1 MRNQRKNGRPNAAVR
16 LAGLFLVLFC
26 VAAVLI
32 PAKTLFTGNGFFA
45 DYIHFTESKK
55 MYIEIAIL
63 AVLIFGGLAFLKRGR
78 SRLRWL
84 AAIVLVFAWIHV
96 VFLPMVVSAAYLISL
111 LAIGR
116 FLRKQV
122 FFRGRIWEINEKW
135 RARRKWEKEEE
146 QKHWKR
152 QNYQNHQNHQDQDG
166 EASDWTEYFAVYVDF
181 LFGASFAIVVY
192 CLLSVFGIGKITWMR
207 LIVYALGAAALGFD
221 FSSISRLCIMGWQ
234 KLSWMLDGRDKVSV
248 HVIETEGLASS
259 GTSQEIPLRARC
271 AWTLAAGWCVLM
283 ILIQVGRLNIALDI
297 DTLWYGVRSQYI
309 VAGGTGLYEN
319 PGLVGMVYV
328 YSKGFEVL
336 TLPLCDLASHSYLTF
351 FNLWLSVLGIGAMV
365 WNAGLLTL
373 RQTRRAESRKPQELK
388 EKKALGSG
396 VLPGIMAAV
405 LTVSVPGIMNM
416 ALTAKAD
423 LITWLLQLIMLGC
436 FFQYIHVYESQ
447 KKWAE
452 DQTQTGGQ
460 NRQAGIR
467 KKGRQEVCRER
478 NVSDS
483 WMLLSGAAG
492 SYLLSLTMKP
502 TSLIFSTAVFGMMGL
517 YLLWFWFHEREAAA
531 DLFRRMARLIGSLC
545 LPSAALAGIWA
556 RTMKITGMPVTS
568 VFTSIFALFGFK
580 MKYPFAIS
588 ELPQNY
594 QEESNLHVLVR
605 RLWQMLM
612 QPQGEDM
619 GHVILAWGTSL
630 MAVLIVLLVL
640 YVILSGLEKYS
651 RMHGSQEGQ
660 MAIQECQNG
669 NAAQVIFF
677 PFVAV
682 SLISLTMLY
691 QIDGNYF
698 MLLYSMLILGACRAM
713 AYFKKIGFAPTVSKC
728 LAPLLGFNLVI
739 MASSSWA
746 WTAGFS
752 EIHLINKGRVNH
764 RAQEQ
769 VRMEEKGNTQIWQEV
784 AQNPENRVI
793 AFGTHPFC
801 LQFPCNVEC
810 YKDITSPWGNV
821 ELVNSPEA
829 FETYMAYAKTDYV
842 YAEAGYLGPGSWE
855 WSLDLLR
862 DLIRRGSLTDLF
874 FENGNMLAR
883 VSDTALPEEEAQKNL
898 ELFEREYLFYVP
910 EAQ

>member
-1 MRNQRKNGRPNAAVR
+1 MQNQRQNGRPDAAVR
-16 LAGLFLVLFC
+16 MAGLFLVLFC

-45 DYIHFTESKK
+45 DYIHFTESKR
-55 MYIEIAIL
+55 MYVEIAIL
-63 AVLIFGGLAFLKRGR
+63 AVLIFGGLALLKRGR
-78 SRLRWL
+78 SRMYWL
-84 AAIVLVFAWIHV
+84 TAVVLVFSWIHV
-96 VFLPMVVSAAYLISL
+96 VFLPMVVSAVYLISL

-116 FLRKQV
+116 FLRKLV
-122 FFRGRIWEINEKW
+122 FFRGTVWE
-135 RARRKWEKEEE
+135 RP
-146 QKHWKR
+146 
-152 QNYQNHQNHQDQDG
+152 
-166 EASDWTEYFAVYVDF
+166 YFSFYMDF

-192 CLLSVFGIGKITWMR
+192 CLLSALGVGKIAWMR
-207 LIVYALGAAALGFD
+207 LSVYALGVAALGFD
-221 FSSISRLCIMGWQ
+221 FSSISCQCIMGWQ
-234 KLSWMLDGRDKVSV
+234 TLSWMLDGRDKVSV
-248 HVIETEGLASS
+248 HVIEAGKQALLFTGRHFWNRKCRNKPAGSGASR
-259 GTSQEIPLRARC
+259 EIPRRVRR

-283 ILIQVGRLNIALDI
+283 FLIQVGRLNIALDF

-351 FNLWLSVLGIGAMV
+351 FNLWLAVLGIGAMV
-365 WNAGLLTL
+365 WNAVLLTG
-373 RQTRRAESRKPQELK
+373 ERKQET
-388 EKKALGSG
+388 EKKLTYHS

-405 LTVSVPGIMNM
+405 LSISVPGIMNM

-436 FFQYIHVYESQ
+436 FFQYIHVYENH
-447 KKWAE
+447 W
-452 DQTQTGGQ
+452 
-460 NRQAGIR
+460 IF
-467 KKGRQEVCRER
+467 
-478 NVSDS
+478 
-483 WMLLSGAAG
+483 LSGAAG
-492 SYLLSLTMKP
+492 SYFLSLTMKP
-502 TSLIFSTAVFGMMGL
+502 TSLVFSTAVFGMMGL
-517 YLLWFWFHEREAAA
+517 YLLWFWFHERGAAA
-531 DLFRRMARLIGSLC
+531 DLFHHLVRLIGSLC
-545 LPSAALAGIWA
+545 LPFGALAGIWA

-568 VFTSIFALFGFK
+568 VFTSIFAWFGFK
-580 MKYPFAIS
+580 MKYPFATS

-594 QEESNLHVLVR
+594 QEESTLHVLAR
-605 RLWQMLM
+605 RIWQMMM

-630 MAVLIVLLVL
+630 MAVLIVMLVL
-640 YVILSGLEKYS
+640 YGIFSKKGDEQS
-651 RMHGSQEGQ
+651 H
-660 MAIQECQNG
+660 IW
-669 NAAQVIFF
+669 NAALVIFF
-677 PFVAV
+677 PFVIV
-682 SLISLTMLY
+682 SLISLSMLY

-713 AYFKKIGFAPTVSKC
+713 VYFKKIGFYPLASKC
-728 LAPLLGFNLVI
+728 LAPLLVLNLIVTAI
-739 MASSSWA
+739 SSWA

-752 EIHLINKGRVNH
+752 EIHLLNKGRVNH

-769 VRMEEKGNTQIWQEV
+769 ARMEEKGNTLIWQEV
-784 AQNPENRVI
+784 SQDPENRVI
-793 AFGTHPFC
+793 AFGTHPYC
-801 LQFPCNVEC
+801 LQFPCNVES

-842 YAEAGYLGPGSWE
+842 YAEAGYLGSGSWE

-862 DLIRRGSLTDLF
+862 EQIRRGSLTDLF

-883 VSDTALPEEEAQKNL
+883 VSDTAVPEEEAQNNL
-898 ELFEREYLFYVP
+898 EMFEQEYLFYDA

>member
-1 MRNQRKNGRPNAAVR
+1 MQNQRQNGRPDAAVR
-16 LAGLFLVLFC
+16 MAGLFLVLFC

-45 DYIHFTESKK
+45 DYIHFTESKR
-55 MYIEIAIL
+55 MYVEIAIL
-63 AVLIFGGLAFLKRGR
+63 AVLIFGGLALLKRGR
-78 SRLRWL
+78 SRMYWL
-84 AAIVLVFAWIHV
+84 TAVVLVFSWIHV
-96 VFLPMVVSAAYLISL
+96 VFLPMVVSAMYLISL

-116 FLRKQV
+116 FLRKRV
-122 FFRGRIWEINEKW
+122 FFRGTVWE
-135 RARRKWEKEEE
+135 RP
-146 QKHWKR
+146 
-152 QNYQNHQNHQDQDG
+152 
-166 EASDWTEYFAVYVDF
+166 YFSFYMDF

-192 CLLSVFGIGKITWMR
+192 CLLSALGVGKIAWMR
-207 LIVYALGAAALGFD
+207 LSVYALGVAALGFD
-221 FSSISRLCIMGWQ
+221 FSSISCQCIRGWQ
-234 KLSWMLDGRDKVSV
+234 TLSWMLDGRDKVSV
-248 HVIETEGLASS
+248 QAGS
-259 GTSQEIPLRARC
+259 GGSREIPRRVRR

-283 ILIQVGRLNIALDI
+283 FLIQVGRLNIALDF

-351 FNLWLSVLGIGAMV
+351 FNLWLAVLGIGAMV
-365 WNAGLLTL
+365 WNAVLLTGN
-373 RQTRRAESRKPQELK
+373 RKQETESREAGT
-388 EKKALGSG
+388 EKKLTYHS
-396 VLPGIMAAV
+396 VLPGIMAAI

-436 FFQYIHVYESQ
+436 FFQYIHVYENH
-447 KKWAE
+447 W
-452 DQTQTGGQ
+452 
-460 NRQAGIR
+460 IF
-467 KKGRQEVCRER
+467 
-478 NVSDS
+478 
-483 WMLLSGAAG
+483 LSGAAG
-492 SYLLSLTMKP
+492 SYFLSLTMKP
-502 TSLIFSTAVFGMMGL
+502 TSLVFSTAVFGMMGL
-517 YLLWFWFHEREAAA
+517 YLLWFWFHERGAAA
-531 DLFRRMARLIGSLC
+531 DLFHHMVRLIGSLC
-545 LPSAALAGIWA
+545 LPFGALAGIWA

-580 MKYPFAIS
+580 MKYPFATS

-594 QEESNLHVLVR
+594 QEESTLHVLAR
-605 RLWQMLM
+605 RIWQMLM

-630 MAVLIVLLVL
+630 MAVLIVMLVL
-640 YVILSGLEKYS
+640 YGIFSKKGDEQS
-651 RMHGSQEGQ
+651 H
-660 MAIQECQNG
+660 IW
-669 NAAQVIFF
+669 NAALVIFF
-677 PFVAV
+677 PFVIV
-682 SLISLTMLY
+682 SLISLSMLY

-713 AYFKKIGFAPTVSKC
+713 VYFKKIGFYPLASKC
-728 LAPLLGFNLVI
+728 LAPLLVLNLIVTAI
-739 MASSSWA
+739 SSWA

-752 EIHLINKGRVNH
+752 EIHLLNKGRVNH

-769 VRMEEKGNTQIWQEV
+769 ARMEEKGNTLIWQEV
-784 AQNPENRVI
+784 SQDPENRVI
-793 AFGTHPFC
+793 AFGTHPYC
-801 LQFPCNVEC
+801 LQFPCNVES

-862 DLIRRGSLTDLF
+862 ELIRRGSLTDLF

-883 VSDTALPEEEAQKNL
+883 VSDTAVPEEEAQNNL
-898 ELFEREYLFYVP
+898 ELFEQEYLFYDA

>member
-1 MRNQRKNGRPNAAVR
+1 MQNQRQNGRPDAAVR
-16 LAGLFLVLFC
+16 MAGLFLVLFC
-26 VAAVLI
+26 VAAILI

-45 DYIHFTESKK
+45 DYIHFTESKR
-55 MYIEIAIL
+55 MYVEIAIL
-63 AVLIFGGLAFLKRGR
+63 AVLIFGGLALLKRGR
-78 SRLRWL
+78 SRMCWL
-84 AAIVLVFAWIHV
+84 TAVVLVFSWIHV
-96 VFLPMVVSAAYLISL
+96 VFLPMVVSAVYLISL

-116 FLRKQV
+116 FLRKRV
-122 FFRGRIWEINEKW
+122 FFRGTVWE
-135 RARRKWEKEEE
+135 RP
-146 QKHWKR
+146 
-152 QNYQNHQNHQDQDG
+152 
-166 EASDWTEYFAVYVDF
+166 YFSFYMDF

-192 CLLSVFGIGKITWMR
+192 CLLSALGVGKIAWMR
-207 LIVYALGAAALGFD
+207 LSVYALGVAALGFD
-221 FSSISRLCIMGWQ
+221 FSSISCQCIRGWQ
-234 KLSWMLDGRDKVSV
+234 TLSWMLDG
-248 HVIETEGLASS
+248 S
-259 GTSQEIPLRARC
+259 GGSREIPRRVRR

-283 ILIQVGRLNIALDI
+283 FLIQVGRLNIALDF

-351 FNLWLSVLGIGAMV
+351 FNLWLAVLGIGAMV
-365 WNAGLLTL
+365 WNAVLLTGE
-373 RQTRRAESRKPQELK
+373 RKQETESREAGI
-388 EKKALGSG
+388 EKKLTYRS

-405 LTVSVPGIMNM
+405 LSISVPGIMNM

-436 FFQYIHVYESQ
+436 FFQYIHVYENH
-447 KKWAE
+447 W
-452 DQTQTGGQ
+452 
-460 NRQAGIR
+460 IF
-467 KKGRQEVCRER
+467 
-478 NVSDS
+478 
-483 WMLLSGAAG
+483 LSGAAG
-492 SYLLSLTMKP
+492 SYFLSLTMKP
-502 TSLIFSTAVFGMMGL
+502 TSLVFSTAVFGMMGL
-517 YLLWFWFHEREAAA
+517 YLLWFWFHERGAAA
-531 DLFRRMARLIGSLC
+531 DLFHHLVRLIGSLC
-545 LPSAALAGIWA
+545 LPFGALAGIWA

-568 VFTSIFALFGFK
+568 VFTSIFAWFGFK
-580 MKYPFAIS
+580 MKYPFATS

-594 QEESNLHVLVR
+594 QEESTLHVLAR
-605 RLWQMLM
+605 RIWQMLM

-630 MAVLIVLLVL
+630 MAVLIVMLVL
-640 YVILSGLEKYS
+640 YGILSKKGDEQS
-651 RMHGSQEGQ
+651 H
-660 MAIQECQNG
+660 IW
-669 NAAQVIFF
+669 NAALVIFF
-677 PFVAV
+677 PFVIV
-682 SLISLTMLY
+682 SLISLSMLY

-713 AYFKKIGFAPTVSKC
+713 VYFKKIGFYPVASKC
-728 LAPLLGFNLVI
+728 LAPLLVLNLIVTAI
-739 MASSSWA
+739 SSWA

-752 EIHLINKGRVNH
+752 EIHLLNKGRVNH

-769 VRMEEKGNTQIWQEV
+769 ARMEEKGNTLIWQEV
-784 AQNPENRVI
+784 SQDPENRVI
-793 AFGTHPFC
+793 AFGTHPYC
-801 LQFPCNVEC
+801 LQFPCNVES

-862 DLIRRGSLTDLF
+862 ELIHSGSLTDLF

-883 VSDTALPEEEAQKNL
+883 VSDTAVPEEEAQNNL
-898 ELFEREYLFYVP
+898 EMFEREYLFYDA

>member
-1 MRNQRKNGRPNAAVR
+1 MQNQRQNGRPDAAVR
-16 LAGLFLVLFC
+16 MAGLFLVLFC

-45 DYIHFTESKK
+45 DYIHFTESKR
-55 MYIEIAIL
+55 MYVEIAIL
-63 AVLIFGGLAFLKRGR
+63 AVLIFGGLALLKRGR
-78 SRLRWL
+78 SRMYWL
-84 AAIVLVFAWIHV
+84 TAVVLVFSWIHV
-96 VFLPMVVSAAYLISL
+96 VFLPMVVSAMYLISL

-116 FLRKQV
+116 FLRKRV
-122 FFRGRIWEINEKW
+122 FFRGTVWE
-135 RARRKWEKEEE
+135 RP
-146 QKHWKR
+146 
-152 QNYQNHQNHQDQDG
+152 
-166 EASDWTEYFAVYVDF
+166 YFSFYMDF

-192 CLLSVFGIGKITWMR
+192 CLLSALGVGKIAWMR
-207 LIVYALGAAALGFD
+207 LIVYALGVAALGFD
-221 FSSISRLCIMGWQ
+221 FSSISCQCIMGWQ
-234 KLSWMLDGRDKVSV
+234 TLSWMLDGRDKVSV
-248 HVIETEGLASS
+248 HVIEAGKQALLFTGRHFWNRKCRNKPAGS
-259 GTSQEIPLRARC
+259 GVSREIPRRVRR

-283 ILIQVGRLNIALDI
+283 FLIQVGRLNIALDF

-351 FNLWLSVLGIGAMV
+351 FNLWLAVLGIGAMV
-365 WNAGLLTL
+365 WNAVLLTGN
-373 RQTRRAESRKPQELK
+373 RKQET
-388 EKKALGSG
+388 EKKLTYHS

-436 FFQYIHVYESQ
+436 FFQYIHVYENH
-447 KKWAE
+447 W
-452 DQTQTGGQ
+452 
-460 NRQAGIR
+460 IF
-467 KKGRQEVCRER
+467 
-478 NVSDS
+478 
-483 WMLLSGAAG
+483 LSGAAG
-492 SYLLSLTMKP
+492 SYFLSLTMKP
-502 TSLIFSTAVFGMMGL
+502 TSLVFSTAVFGMMGL
-517 YLLWFWFHEREAAA
+517 YLLWFWFHERGAAA
-531 DLFRRMARLIGSLC
+531 DLFHHMVRLIGSLC
-545 LPSAALAGIWA
+545 LPFGALAGIWA

-580 MKYPFAIS
+580 MKYPFATS

-594 QEESNLHVLVR
+594 QEESTLHVLAR
-605 RLWQMLM
+605 RIWQMLM

-630 MAVLIVLLVL
+630 MAVLIVMLVL
-640 YVILSGLEKYS
+640 YGILSKKGDEQS
-651 RMHGSQEGQ
+651 H
-660 MAIQECQNG
+660 IW
-669 NAAQVIFF
+669 NAALVIFF
-677 PFVAV
+677 PFVIV
-682 SLISLTMLY
+682 SLISLSMLY

-713 AYFKKIGFAPTVSKC
+713 VYFKKIGFYPLASKC
-728 LAPLLGFNLVI
+728 LAPLLVLNLIVTAI
-739 MASSSWA
+739 SSWA

-752 EIHLINKGRVNH
+752 EIHLLNKGRVNH

-769 VRMEEKGNTQIWQEV
+769 ARMEEKGNTLIWQEV
-784 AQNPENRVI
+784 SQDPENRVI
-793 AFGTHPFC
+793 AFGTHPYC
-801 LQFPCNVEC
+801 LQFPCNVES

-829 FETYMAYAKTDYV
+829 FETYMEYAKTDYV

-862 DLIRRGSLTDLF
+862 EQIRRGSLTDLF

-883 VSDTALPEEEAQKNL
+883 VSDTAVPEEEAQNNL
-898 ELFEREYLFYVP
+898 EMFEQEYLFYDA

>member
-1 MRNQRKNGRPNAAVR
+1 MQNQRQNGRPDAAVR
-16 LAGLFLVLFC
+16 MAGLFLVLFC

-45 DYIHFTESKK
+45 DYIHFTESKR
-55 MYIEIAIL
+55 MYVEIAIL
-63 AVLIFGGLAFLKRGR
+63 AVLIFGGLALLKRGR
-78 SRLRWL
+78 SRMYWL
-84 AAIVLVFAWIHV
+84 TAVVLVFSWIHV
-96 VFLPMVVSAAYLISL
+96 VFLPMVVSAVYLISL

-116 FLRKQV
+116 FLRKRV
-122 FFRGRIWEINEKW
+122 FFRETVWE
-135 RARRKWEKEEE
+135 RP
-146 QKHWKR
+146 
-152 QNYQNHQNHQDQDG
+152 
-166 EASDWTEYFAVYVDF
+166 YFSFYMDF

-192 CLLSVFGIGKITWMR
+192 CLLSALGVGKIAWMR
-207 LIVYALGAAALGFD
+207 LSVYALGVAALGFD
-221 FSSISRLCIMGWQ
+221 FSSISCQCIMGWQ
-234 KLSWMLDGRDKVSV
+234 TLSWMLDGRDKVSV
-248 HVIETEGLASS
+248 HVIEAGKQALLFTGRHFWNRKCRNKPAGSGASR
-259 GTSQEIPLRARC
+259 EIPRRVRR
-271 AWTLAAGWCVLM
+271 AWTLAAGWCALM
-283 ILIQVGRLNIALDI
+283 FLIQVGRLNIALDF

-351 FNLWLSVLGIGAMV
+351 FNLWLAVLGIGAMV
-365 WNAGLLTL
+365 WNAVLLTGN
-373 RQTRRAESRKPQELK
+373 RKQET
-388 EKKALGSG
+388 EKKLTYHS

-436 FFQYIHVYESQ
+436 FFQYIHVYENH
-447 KKWAE
+447 W
-452 DQTQTGGQ
+452 
-460 NRQAGIR
+460 IF
-467 KKGRQEVCRER
+467 
-478 NVSDS
+478 
-483 WMLLSGAAG
+483 LSGAAG
-492 SYLLSLTMKP
+492 SYFLSLTMKP
-502 TSLIFSTAVFGMMGL
+502 TSLVFSTAVFGMMGL
-517 YLLWFWFHEREAAA
+517 YLLWFWFHERGVAA
-531 DLFRRMARLIGSLC
+531 DLFHHMVRLIVSLC
-545 LPSAALAGIWA
+545 LPFGALAGIWA

-568 VFTSIFALFGFK
+568 VFTSIFAWFGFK
-580 MKYPFAIS
+580 MKYPFATS

-594 QEESNLHVLVR
+594 QEESTLHVLAR
-605 RLWQMLM
+605 RIWQMLM

-630 MAVLIVLLVL
+630 MAVLIVMLVL
-640 YVILSGLEKYS
+640 YGIFSKKGDEQS
-651 RMHGSQEGQ
+651 H
-660 MAIQECQNG
+660 IW
-669 NAAQVIFF
+669 NAALVIFF
-677 PFVAV
+677 PFVLV
-682 SLISLTMLY
+682 SLISLSMLY

-713 AYFKKIGFAPTVSKC
+713 VYFKKIGFYPLASKC
-728 LAPLLGFNLVI
+728 LAPLLVLNLIVTAI
-739 MASSSWA
+739 SSWA

-752 EIHLINKGRVNH
+752 EIHLLNKGRVNH

-769 VRMEEKGNTQIWQEV
+769 ARMEEKGNTLIWQEV
-784 AQNPENRVI
+784 SQDPENRVI
-793 AFGTHPFC
+793 AFGTHPYC
-801 LQFPCNVEC
+801 LQFPCNVES

-862 DLIRRGSLTDLF
+862 EQIRRGSLTDLF

-883 VSDTALPEEEAQKNL
+883 VSDTAVPEEEAQNNL
-898 ELFEREYLFYVP
+898 EMFEREYLFYDA

>member
-1 MRNQRKNGRPNAAVR
+1 MQNQRKNGRPNAAVR
-16 LAGLFLVLFC
+16 LAGLFMVLFC

-32 PAKTLFTGNGFFA
+32 PAKTLFTGDGFFA

-63 AVLIFGGLAFLKRGR
+63 AVLIFGGLALLKRGC
-78 SRLRWL
+78 SRLCWL
-84 AAIVLVFAWIHV
+84 TAVVLVFAWIHV

-122 FFRGRIWEINEKW
+122 FFRGRIWETNEKW
-135 RARRKWEKEEE
+135 QSRRKREKEEE
-146 QKHWKR
+146 QEHWKR
-152 QNYQNHQNHQDQDG
+152 QNYQNHQEQNG
-166 EASDWTEYFAVYVDF
+166 EAGDWTKYFAFYVDF

-192 CLLSVFGIGKITWMR
+192 CLLSAFGIGKIAWMR
-207 LIVYALGAAALGFD
+207 LIVYALGAVALGFD

-248 HVIETEGLASS
+248 HVIETEGVAGS
-259 GTSQEIPLRARC
+259 GTSQEIPRRVRR
-271 AWTLAAGWCVLM
+271 AWTLTAGWCVLM

-351 FNLWLSVLGIGAMV
+351 FNLWLAVLGIGAMV
-365 WNAGLLTL
+365 WNAGLLTPG
-373 RQTRRAESRKPQELK
+373 QTRRVEVRKLQELK

-405 LTVSVPGIMNM
+405 LTISVPGIMNM

-436 FFQYIHVYESQ
+436 FFQYIHVYERQ

-452 DQTQTGGQ
+452 NRIQTGGQ
-460 NRQAGIR
+460 KRQPGIR
-467 KKGRQEVCRER
+467 RKRQPEVCRER
-478 NVSDS
+478 NVSDG
-483 WMLLSGAAG
+483 WMFLSGAAG

-502 TSLIFSTAVFGMMGL
+502 TSLVFSTAVFGMMGL
-517 YLLWFWFHEREAAA
+517 YLLWFWFHEHSAAA
-531 DLFRRMARLIGSLC
+531 DLFRSMVRLIGSLC
-545 LPSAALAGIWA
+545 LPFAALVGIWA

-568 VFTSIFALFGFK
+568 VFTSIFALFGFQ
-580 MKYPFAIS
+580 MKYPFATS

-594 QEESNLHVLVR
+594 QEESTIHVLAR

-640 YVILSGLEKYS
+640 YVILSGLEKHSKEEKS
-651 RMHGSQEGQ
+651 R
-660 MAIQECQNG
+660 IWT
-669 NAAQVIFF
+669 AAQVIFF
-677 PFVAV
+677 PFVIV

-698 MLLYSMLILGACRAM
+698 ILLYSMLILGACRAM
-713 AYFKKIGFAPTVSKC
+713 AYFKKIGFAQVVSKC
-728 LAPLLGFNLVI
+728 LAPLLVLNLVI
-739 MASSSWA
+739 MAISSWA

-769 VRMEEKGNTQIWQEV
+769 MRMEEKGNTQIWQEV

-801 LQFPCNVEC
+801 LQFPCNVES

-862 DLIRRGSLTDLF
+862 DLIRRGSLTALF

-883 VSDTALPEEEAQKNL
+883 VSDTAVPEEEAQKNL
-898 ELFEREYLFYVP
+898 EMFEQEYLFYDS

>member
-1 MRNQRKNGRPNAAVR
+1 MQNQRQNGRPDAAVR
-16 LAGLFLVLFC
+16 MAGLFLVLFC
-26 VAAVLI
+26 VAVLI

-45 DYIHFTESKK
+45 DYIHFTESKR
-55 MYIEIAIL
+55 MYVEIAIL

-78 SRLRWL
+78 SRMYWL
-84 AAIVLVFAWIHV
+84 TAVVLVFSWIHV
-96 VFLPMVVSAAYLISL
+96 VFLPMVVSAVYLISL

-116 FLRKQV
+116 FLRKRV
-122 FFRGRIWEINEKW
+122 FFRGTVWE
-135 RARRKWEKEEE
+135 RP
-146 QKHWKR
+146 
-152 QNYQNHQNHQDQDG
+152 
-166 EASDWTEYFAVYVDF
+166 YFSFYMDF

-192 CLLSVFGIGKITWMR
+192 CLLSALGVGKIAWMR
-207 LIVYALGAAALGFD
+207 LSVYALGVAALGFD
-221 FSSISRLCIMGWQ
+221 FSSISCQCIMGWQ
-234 KLSWMLDGRDKVSV
+234 TLSWMLDGRDKVSV
-248 HVIETEGLASS
+248 HVIEAGKQALLFTGRHFWNRKCRNKPAGSGASR
-259 GTSQEIPLRARC
+259 EIPRRVRR

-283 ILIQVGRLNIALDI
+283 FLIQVGRLNIALDF

-351 FNLWLSVLGIGAMV
+351 FNLWLAVLGIGAMV
-365 WNAGLLTL
+365 WNAVLLTGN
-373 RQTRRAESRKPQELK
+373 RKQET
-388 EKKALGSG
+388 EKKLTYHS

-436 FFQYIHVYESQ
+436 FFQYIHVYENH
-447 KKWAE
+447 W
-452 DQTQTGGQ
+452 
-460 NRQAGIR
+460 IF
-467 KKGRQEVCRER
+467 
-478 NVSDS
+478 
-483 WMLLSGAAG
+483 LSGAAG
-492 SYLLSLTMKP
+492 SYFLSLTMKP
-502 TSLIFSTAVFGMMGL
+502 TSLVFSTAVFGMMGL
-517 YLLWFWFHEREAAA
+517 YLLWFWFHERGAAA
-531 DLFRRMARLIGSLC
+531 DLFHHLVRLIVSLC
-545 LPSAALAGIWA
+545 LPFGALAGIWA

-568 VFTSIFALFGFK
+568 VFTSIFAWFGFK
-580 MKYPFAIS
+580 MKYPFATS

-594 QEESNLHVLVR
+594 QEESTLHVLAR
-605 RLWQMLM
+605 RIWQMLM

-630 MAVLIVLLVL
+630 MAVLIVMLVL
-640 YVILSGLEKYS
+640 YGIFSKKGDEQS
-651 RMHGSQEGQ
+651 H
-660 MAIQECQNG
+660 IW
-669 NAAQVIFF
+669 NAALVIFF
-677 PFVAV
+677 PFVIV
-682 SLISLTMLY
+682 SLISLSMLY

-713 AYFKKIGFAPTVSKC
+713 VYFKKIGFYPLASKC
-728 LAPLLGFNLVI
+728 LAPLLVLNLIVTAI
-739 MASSSWA
+739 SSWA

-752 EIHLINKGRVNH
+752 EIHLLNKGRVNH

-769 VRMEEKGNTQIWQEV
+769 ARMEEKGNTLIWQEV
-784 AQNPENRVI
+784 SQDPENRVI
-793 AFGTHPFC
+793 AFGTHPYC
-801 LQFPCNVEC
+801 LQFPCNVES

-862 DLIRRGSLTDLF
+862 EQIRRGSLTDLF

-883 VSDTALPEEEAQKNL
+883 VSDTAVPEEEAQNNL
-898 ELFEREYLFYVP
+898 EMFEQEYLFYDA

>member
-1 MRNQRKNGRPNAAVR
+1 MQNQRQNGRPNAAVR
-16 LAGLFLVLFC
+16 MAGLFLVLFC

-45 DYIHFTESKK
+45 DYIHFTESKR
-55 MYIEIAIL
+55 MYVEIAIL
-63 AVLIFGGLAFLKRGR
+63 AVLIFGGLALLKRGR
-78 SRLRWL
+78 SRMYWL
-84 AAIVLVFAWIHV
+84 LAVVLVFSWIHV
-96 VFLPMVVSAAYLISL
+96 VFLPMVVSAAYMLSL

-122 FFRGRIWEINEKW
+122 FFRETIWE
-135 RARRKWEKEEE
+135 RP
-146 QKHWKR
+146 
-152 QNYQNHQNHQDQDG
+152 
-166 EASDWTEYFAVYVDF
+166 YFSFYMDF
-181 LFGASFAIVVY
+181 LFGVSFAIVVY
-192 CLLSVFGIGKITWMR
+192 CILSALGVGKIAWMR
-207 LIVYALGAAALGFD
+207 LSVYALGVVALGFD
-221 FSSISRLCIMGWQ
+221 FSSISCQCIRGWQ
-234 KLSWMLDGRDKVSV
+234 TLSWMLDG
-248 HVIETEGLASS
+248 S
-259 GTSQEIPLRARC
+259 GGSREIPRRVRR

-283 ILIQVGRLNIALDI
+283 FLIQVGRLNIALDF

-351 FNLWLSVLGIGAMV
+351 FNLWLAVLGIGAMV
-365 WNAGLLTL
+365 WNAVLLTGN
-373 RQTRRAESRKPQELK
+373 RKQET
-388 EKKALGSG
+388 EKKLTYHS

-436 FFQYIHVYESQ
+436 FFQYIHVYENH
-447 KKWAE
+447 W
-452 DQTQTGGQ
+452 
-460 NRQAGIR
+460 IF
-467 KKGRQEVCRER
+467 
-478 NVSDS
+478 
-483 WMLLSGAAG
+483 LSGAAG
-492 SYLLSLTMKP
+492 SYFLTLTMKP
-502 TSLIFSTAVFGMMGL
+502 TSLVFSTAVFGMMGL
-517 YLLWFWFHEREAAA
+517 YLLWFWFHERVAAA
-531 DLFRRMARLIGSLC
+531 DLFHHMVRLIGSLC
-545 LPSAALAGIWA
+545 LPFGALVGIWA

-580 MKYPFAIS
+580 MKYPFATS

-594 QEESNLHVLVR
+594 QEESTLHVLAR
-605 RLWQMLM
+605 RIWQMLM

-630 MAVLIVLLVL
+630 MAVLIVMLVL
-640 YVILSGLEKYS
+640 YGIFSKKGDEQS
-651 RMHGSQEGQ
+651 H
-660 MAIQECQNG
+660 IW
-669 NAAQVIFF
+669 NAALVIFF
-677 PFVAV
+677 PFVIV
-682 SLISLTMLY
+682 SLISLSMLY

-713 AYFKKIGFAPTVSKC
+713 VYFKKIGFYPLASKC
-728 LAPLLGFNLVI
+728 LTPLLVLNLIVTAI
-739 MASSSWA
+739 SSWA

-752 EIHLINKGRVNH
+752 EIHLLNKGRVNH

-769 VRMEEKGNTQIWQEV
+769 ARMEEKGNTLIWQEV
-784 AQNPENRVI
+784 SQDPENRVI
-793 AFGTHPFC
+793 AFGTHPYC
-801 LQFPCNVEC
+801 LQFPCNVES

-862 DLIRRGSLTDLF
+862 ELIRRGSLTDLF

-883 VSDTALPEEEAQKNL
+883 VSDTAVPEEEAQNNL
-898 ELFEREYLFYVP
+898 EMFEREYLFYDA

>member
-1 MRNQRKNGRPNAAVR
+1 MQNQRKNGRPDAAVR
-16 LAGLFLVLFC
+16 MAGLFLVLFC

-45 DYIHFTESKK
+45 DYIHFTESKR
-55 MYIEIAIL
+55 MYVEIAIL
-63 AVLIFGGLAFLKRGR
+63 AVLIFGGLALLKRGR
-78 SRLRWL
+78 SRMYWL
-84 AAIVLVFAWIHV
+84 TAVALVFSWIHV
-96 VFLPMVVSAAYLISL
+96 VFLPMVVSAVYLISL

-116 FLRKQV
+116 FLRKRV
-122 FFRGRIWEINEKW
+122 FFRGTVWE
-135 RARRKWEKEEE
+135 
-146 QKHWKR
+146 QP
-152 QNYQNHQNHQDQDG
+152 
-166 EASDWTEYFAVYVDF
+166 YFSFYMDF

-192 CLLSVFGIGKITWMR
+192 CLLSALGVGKIAWMR
-207 LIVYALGAAALGFD
+207 LSVYALGVAALGFD
-221 FSSISRLCIMGWQ
+221 FSSISCQCIMGWQ
-234 KLSWMLDGRDKVSV
+234 TLSWMLDGSGVSR
-248 HVIETEGLASS
+248 
-259 GTSQEIPLRARC
+259 EIPRRVRR
-271 AWTLAAGWCVLM
+271 AWTLAAGWCALM
-283 ILIQVGRLNIALDI
+283 FLIQVGRLNIALDF

-351 FNLWLSVLGIGAMV
+351 FNLWLAVLGIGAMV
-365 WNAGLLTL
+365 WNAVLLTGN
-373 RQTRRAESRKPQELK
+373 RKQET
-388 EKKALGSG
+388 EKKLTYHS

-405 LTVSVPGIMNM
+405 LTISVPGIMNM

-436 FFQYIHVYESQ
+436 FFQYIHVYENH
-447 KKWAE
+447 W
-452 DQTQTGGQ
+452 
-460 NRQAGIR
+460 IF
-467 KKGRQEVCRER
+467 
-478 NVSDS
+478 
-483 WMLLSGAAG
+483 LSGAAG
-492 SYLLSLTMKP
+492 SYFLSLTMKP
-502 TSLIFSTAVFGMMGL
+502 TSLVFSTAVFGMMGL
-517 YLLWFWFHEREAAA
+517 YLLWFWFHERGAAA
-531 DLFRRMARLIGSLC
+531 DLFHHLVRLIGSLC
-545 LPSAALAGIWA
+545 LPFGALAGIWA

-568 VFTSIFALFGFK
+568 VFTSIFAWFGFK
-580 MKYPFAIS
+580 MKYPFATS

-594 QEESNLHVLVR
+594 QEESTLHVLAR
-605 RLWQMLM
+605 RIWQMLM

-630 MAVLIVLLVL
+630 MAVLIVMLVL
-640 YVILSGLEKYS
+640 YGILSKKGDEQS
-651 RMHGSQEGQ
+651 H
-660 MAIQECQNG
+660 IW
-669 NAAQVIFF
+669 NAALVIFF
-677 PFVAV
+677 PFVIV
-682 SLISLTMLY
+682 SLISLSMLY

-713 AYFKKIGFAPTVSKC
+713 VYFKKIGFYPLASKC
-728 LAPLLGFNLVI
+728 LAPLLVLNLIVTAI
-739 MASSSWA
+739 SSWA

-752 EIHLINKGRVNH
+752 EIHLLNKGRVNH

-769 VRMEEKGNTQIWQEV
+769 ARMEEKGNTLIWQEV
-784 AQNPENRVI
+784 SQDPENRVI
-793 AFGTHPFC
+793 AFGTHPYC
-801 LQFPCNVEC
+801 LQFPCNVES

-862 DLIRRGSLTDLF
+862 ELIRRGSLTDLF

-883 VSDTALPEEEAQKNL
+883 VSDTAVPEEEAQNNL
-898 ELFEREYLFYVP
+898 EMFEREYLFYDA

>member
-1 MRNQRKNGRPNAAVR
+1 MQNQRQNGRPDAAVR
-16 LAGLFLVLFC
+16 MAGLFLVLFC

-45 DYIHFTESKK
+45 DYIHFTESKR
-55 MYIEIAIL
+55 MYVEIAIL
-63 AVLIFGGLAFLKRGR
+63 AVLIFGGLALLKRGR
-78 SRLRWL
+78 SRMYWL
-84 AAIVLVFAWIHV
+84 TAVVLVFSWIHV
-96 VFLPMVVSAAYLISL
+96 VFLPMVVSAMYLISL

-116 FLRKQV
+116 FLRKLV
-122 FFRGRIWEINEKW
+122 FFRGTVWE
-135 RARRKWEKEEE
+135 R
-146 QKHWKR
+146 
-152 QNYQNHQNHQDQDG
+152 
-166 EASDWTEYFAVYVDF
+166 SYFSFYMDF

-192 CLLSVFGIGKITWMR
+192 CLLSALGVGKIAWMR
-207 LIVYALGAAALGFD
+207 LSVYALGVAALGFD
-221 FSSISRLCIMGWQ
+221 FSSISCQCIMGWQ
-234 KLSWMLDGRDKVSV
+234 TLSWMLDGRDKVSV
-248 HVIETEGLASS
+248 HVIEAGKQALLFTGRHFWNRKCRNKPAGSGASR
-259 GTSQEIPLRARC
+259 EIPRRVRR

-283 ILIQVGRLNIALDI
+283 FLIQVGRLNIALDF

-336 TLPLCDLASHSYLTF
+336 TLPLCDLASHSYQTF
-351 FNLWLSVLGIGAMV
+351 FNLWLAVLGIGAMV
-365 WNAGLLTL
+365 WNAVLLTGN
-373 RQTRRAESRKPQELK
+373 RKQET
-388 EKKALGSG
+388 EKKLTYHS

-436 FFQYIHVYESQ
+436 FFQYIHVYENH
-447 KKWAE
+447 W
-452 DQTQTGGQ
+452 
-460 NRQAGIR
+460 IF
-467 KKGRQEVCRER
+467 
-478 NVSDS
+478 
-483 WMLLSGAAG
+483 LSGAAG
-492 SYLLSLTMKP
+492 SYFLSLTMKP
-502 TSLIFSTAVFGMMGL
+502 TSLVFSTAVFGMMGL
-517 YLLWFWFHEREAAA
+517 YLLWFWFHERGVAA
-531 DLFRRMARLIGSLC
+531 DLFHHLVRLIGSLC
-545 LPSAALAGIWA
+545 LPFGALVGIWA

-568 VFTSIFALFGFK
+568 VFTSIFAWFGFK
-580 MKYPFAIS
+580 MKYPFATS

-594 QEESNLHVLVR
+594 QEESTLHVLAR
-605 RLWQMLM
+605 RIWQMLM

-630 MAVLIVLLVL
+630 MAVLIVMLVL
-640 YVILSGLEKYS
+640 YGIFSKKGDEQS
-651 RMHGSQEGQ
+651 H
-660 MAIQECQNG
+660 IW
-669 NAAQVIFF
+669 NAALVIFF
-677 PFVAV
+677 PFVIV
-682 SLISLTMLY
+682 SLISLSMLY

-713 AYFKKIGFAPTVSKC
+713 VYFKKIGFYPLASKC
-728 LAPLLGFNLVI
+728 LAPLLVLNLIVTAI
-739 MASSSWA
+739 SSWA

-752 EIHLINKGRVNH
+752 EIHLLNKGRVNH

-769 VRMEEKGNTQIWQEV
+769 ARIEEKGNTLIWQEV
-784 AQNPENRVI
+784 SQDPENRVI
-793 AFGTHPFC
+793 AFGTHPYC
-801 LQFPCNVEC
+801 LQFPCNVES

-855 WSLDLLR
+855 WSLNLLR
-862 DLIRRGSLTDLF
+862 EQIRRGSLTDLF

-883 VSDTALPEEEAQKNL
+883 VSDTAVPEEEAQNNL
-898 ELFEREYLFYVP
+898 EMFEQEYLFYDA

>member
-1 MRNQRKNGRPNAAVR
+1 MQNQRQNGRPDAAVR
-16 LAGLFLVLFC
+16 MAGLFLVLFC

-45 DYIHFTESKK
+45 DYIHFTESKR
-55 MYIEIAIL
+55 MYVEIAIL

-78 SRLRWL
+78 SRMYWL
-84 AAIVLVFAWIHV
+84 TAVVLVFSWIHV
-96 VFLPMVVSAAYLISL
+96 VFLPMVVSAVYLISL

-116 FLRKQV
+116 FLRKRV
-122 FFRGRIWEINEKW
+122 FFRGTVWE
-135 RARRKWEKEEE
+135 RP
-146 QKHWKR
+146 
-152 QNYQNHQNHQDQDG
+152 
-166 EASDWTEYFAVYVDF
+166 YFSFYMDF

-192 CLLSVFGIGKITWMR
+192 CLLSALGVGKIAWMR
-207 LIVYALGAAALGFD
+207 LSVYALGVAALGFD
-221 FSSISRLCIMGWQ
+221 FSSISCQCIMGWQ
-234 KLSWMLDGRDKVSV
+234 TLSWMLDGRDKVSV
-248 HVIETEGLASS
+248 QVIEAGKQALLFTGRHFWNRKCRNKPAGSGASR
-259 GTSQEIPLRARC
+259 EIPRRVRR

-283 ILIQVGRLNIALDI
+283 FLIQVGRLNIALDF

-351 FNLWLSVLGIGAMV
+351 FNLWLAVLGIGAMV
-365 WNAGLLTL
+365 WNAVLLTGN
-373 RQTRRAESRKPQELK
+373 RKQET
-388 EKKALGSG
+388 EKKLTYHS

-436 FFQYIHVYESQ
+436 FFQYIHVYENH
-447 KKWAE
+447 W
-452 DQTQTGGQ
+452 
-460 NRQAGIR
+460 IF
-467 KKGRQEVCRER
+467 
-478 NVSDS
+478 
-483 WMLLSGAAG
+483 LSGAAG
-492 SYLLSLTMKP
+492 SYFLSLTMKP
-502 TSLIFSTAVFGMMGL
+502 TSLVFSTAVFGMMGL
-517 YLLWFWFHEREAAA
+517 YLLWFWFHERGAAA
-531 DLFRRMARLIGSLC
+531 DLFHHLVRLIVSLC
-545 LPSAALAGIWA
+545 LPFGALAGIWA

-568 VFTSIFALFGFK
+568 VFTSIFAWFGFK
-580 MKYPFAIS
+580 MKYPFATS

-594 QEESNLHVLVR
+594 QEESTLHVLAR
-605 RLWQMLM
+605 RIWQMLM

-630 MAVLIVLLVL
+630 MAVLIVMLVL
-640 YVILSGLEKYS
+640 YGIFSKKGDEQS
-651 RMHGSQEGQ
+651 H
-660 MAIQECQNG
+660 IW
-669 NAAQVIFF
+669 NAALVIFF
-677 PFVAV
+677 PFVIV
-682 SLISLTMLY
+682 SLISLSMLY

-713 AYFKKIGFAPTVSKC
+713 VYFKKIGFYPLASKC
-728 LAPLLGFNLVI
+728 LAPLLVLNLIVTAI
-739 MASSSWA
+739 SSWA

-752 EIHLINKGRVNH
+752 EIHLLNKGRVNH

-769 VRMEEKGNTQIWQEV
+769 ARMEEKGNTLIWQEV
-784 AQNPENRVI
+784 SQDPENRVI
-793 AFGTHPFC
+793 AFGTHPYC
-801 LQFPCNVEC
+801 LQFPCNVES

-862 DLIRRGSLTDLF
+862 EQIRRGSLTDLF

-883 VSDTALPEEEAQKNL
+883 VSDTAVPEEEAQNNL
-898 ELFEREYLFYVP
+898 EMFEQEYLFYDA

>member
-1 MRNQRKNGRPNAAVR
+1 MQNQRQKGRPDAAVR
-16 LAGLFLVLFC
+16 MAGLFLVLFC

-45 DYIHFTESKK
+45 DYIHFTESKR
-55 MYIEIAIL
+55 MYVEIAIL
-63 AVLIFGGLAFLKRGR
+63 AVLIFGGLALLKRGR
-78 SRLRWL
+78 SRMYWL
-84 AAIVLVFAWIHV
+84 TAVVLVFSWIHV
-96 VFLPMVVSAAYLISL
+96 VFLPMVVSAVYLISL

-122 FFRGRIWEINEKW
+122 FFRGTVWE
-135 RARRKWEKEEE
+135 RP
-146 QKHWKR
+146 
-152 QNYQNHQNHQDQDG
+152 
-166 EASDWTEYFAVYVDF
+166 YFSFYMDF

-192 CLLSVFGIGKITWMR
+192 CLLSALGVGKIAWMR
-207 LIVYALGAAALGFD
+207 LSVYALGVAALGFD
-221 FSSISRLCIMGWQ
+221 FSSISCQCIMGWQ
-234 KLSWMLDGRDKVSV
+234 TLSWMLDGSGVSR
-248 HVIETEGLASS
+248 
-259 GTSQEIPLRARC
+259 EIPRRVRR
-271 AWTLAAGWCVLM
+271 AWTLAAGWCALM
-283 ILIQVGRLNIALDI
+283 FLIQVGRLNIALDF

-351 FNLWLSVLGIGAMV
+351 FNLWLAVLGIGAMV
-365 WNAGLLTL
+365 WNAVLLTGN
-373 RQTRRAESRKPQELK
+373 RKQET
-388 EKKALGSG
+388 EKKLTYHS

-436 FFQYIHVYESQ
+436 FFQYIHVYENH
-447 KKWAE
+447 W
-452 DQTQTGGQ
+452 
-460 NRQAGIR
+460 IF
-467 KKGRQEVCRER
+467 
-478 NVSDS
+478 
-483 WMLLSGAAG
+483 LSGAAG
-492 SYLLSLTMKP
+492 SYFLSLTMKP
-502 TSLIFSTAVFGMMGL
+502 TSLVFSTAVFGMMGV
-517 YLLWFWFHEREAAA
+517 YLLWFWFHERGAAA
-531 DLFRRMARLIGSLC
+531 ELFHRMVRLIVSLC
-545 LPSAALAGIWA
+545 LPFGALTGIWA

-580 MKYPFAIS
+580 MKYPFATS

-594 QEESNLHVLVR
+594 QEESTLHVLAR
-605 RLWQMLM
+605 RIWQMLM

-630 MAVLIVLLVL
+630 MAVLIVMLVL
-640 YVILSGLEKYS
+640 YGIFSKKGDEQS
-651 RMHGSQEGQ
+651 H
-660 MAIQECQNG
+660 IW
-669 NAAQVIFF
+669 NAALVIFF
-677 PFVAV
+677 PFVIV
-682 SLISLTMLY
+682 SLISLSMLY

-713 AYFKKIGFAPTVSKC
+713 VYFKKIGFYPLASKC
-728 LAPLLGFNLVI
+728 LAPLLVLNLIVTAI
-739 MASSSWA
+739 SSWA

-752 EIHLINKGRVNH
+752 EIHLLNKGRVNH

-769 VRMEEKGNTQIWQEV
+769 ARMEEKGNTLIWQEV
-784 AQNPENRVI
+784 SQDPENRVI
-793 AFGTHPFC
+793 AFGTHPYC
-801 LQFPCNVEC
+801 LQFPCNVES

-862 DLIRRGSLTDLF
+862 ELIRRGSLTELF

-883 VSDTALPEEEAQKNL
+883 VSDTAVPEEEAQNNL
-898 ELFEREYLFYVP
+898 EMFEQEYLFYDA

>member
-1 MRNQRKNGRPNAAVR
+1 MQNQRQNGRPDAAVR
-16 LAGLFLVLFC
+16 MAGLFLVLFC

-45 DYIHFTESKK
+45 DYIHFTESKR
-55 MYIEIAIL
+55 MYVEIAIL
-63 AVLIFGGLAFLKRGR
+63 AVLIFGGLALLKRGR
-78 SRLRWL
+78 SRMYWL
-84 AAIVLVFAWIHV
+84 TAVVLVFSWIHV
-96 VFLPMVVSAAYLISL
+96 VFLPMVVSAVYLISL

-116 FLRKQV
+116 FLRKRV
-122 FFRGRIWEINEKW
+122 FFRGTVWE
-135 RARRKWEKEEE
+135 R
-146 QKHWKR
+146 
-152 QNYQNHQNHQDQDG
+152 
-166 EASDWTEYFAVYVDF
+166 SYFSFYMDF

-192 CLLSVFGIGKITWMR
+192 CLLSALGVGKIAWMR
-207 LIVYALGAAALGFD
+207 LSVYALGVAALGFD
-221 FSSISRLCIMGWQ
+221 FSSISCQCIMGWQ
-234 KLSWMLDGRDKVSV
+234 TLSWMLDGRDKVSV
-248 HVIETEGLASS
+248 HVIEAGKQALLFTGRHFWNRKCRNKPAGSGASR
-259 GTSQEIPLRARC
+259 EIPRRVRR

-283 ILIQVGRLNIALDI
+283 FLIQVGRLNIALDF

-336 TLPLCDLASHSYLTF
+336 TLPLCDLASHSYQTF
-351 FNLWLSVLGIGAMV
+351 FNLWLAVLGIGAMV
-365 WNAGLLTL
+365 WNAVLLTGN
-373 RQTRRAESRKPQELK
+373 RKQET
-388 EKKALGSG
+388 EKKLTYHS

-436 FFQYIHVYESQ
+436 FFQYIHVYENH
-447 KKWAE
+447 W
-452 DQTQTGGQ
+452 
-460 NRQAGIR
+460 IF
-467 KKGRQEVCRER
+467 
-478 NVSDS
+478 
-483 WMLLSGAAG
+483 LSGAAG
-492 SYLLSLTMKP
+492 SYFLSLTMKP
-502 TSLIFSTAVFGMMGL
+502 TSLVFSTAVFGMMGL
-517 YLLWFWFHEREAAA
+517 YLLWFWFHERGVAA
-531 DLFRRMARLIGSLC
+531 DLFHHLVRLIGSLC
-545 LPSAALAGIWA
+545 LPFGALVGIWA

-568 VFTSIFALFGFK
+568 VFTSIFAWFGFK
-580 MKYPFAIS
+580 MKYPFATS

-594 QEESNLHVLVR
+594 QEESTLHVLAR
-605 RLWQMLM
+605 RIWQMLM

-630 MAVLIVLLVL
+630 MAVLIVMLVL
-640 YVILSGLEKYS
+640 YGIFSKKGDEQS
-651 RMHGSQEGQ
+651 H
-660 MAIQECQNG
+660 IW
-669 NAAQVIFF
+669 NAALVIFF
-677 PFVAV
+677 PFVIV
-682 SLISLTMLY
+682 SLISLSMLY

-713 AYFKKIGFAPTVSKC
+713 VYFKKIGFYPLASKC
-728 LAPLLGFNLVI
+728 LAPLLVLNLIVTAI
-739 MASSSWA
+739 SSWA

-752 EIHLINKGRVNH
+752 EIHLLNKGRVNH

-769 VRMEEKGNTQIWQEV
+769 ARIEEKGNTLIWQEV
-784 AQNPENRVI
+784 SQDPENRVI
-793 AFGTHPFC
+793 AFGTHPYC
-801 LQFPCNVEC
+801 LQFPCNVES

-855 WSLDLLR
+855 WSLNLLR
-862 DLIRRGSLTDLF
+862 EQIRRGSLTDLF

-883 VSDTALPEEEAQKNL
+883 VSDTAVPEEEAQNNL
-898 ELFEREYLFYVP
+898 EMFEQEYLFYDA

>member
-1 MRNQRKNGRPNAAVR
+1 MQNQRQNGRPNAAVR
-16 LAGLFLVLFC
+16 MAGLFLVLFC

-45 DYIHFTESKK
+45 DYIHFTESKR
-55 MYIEIAIL
+55 MYVEIAIL
-63 AVLIFGGLAFLKRGR
+63 AVLIFGGLALLKRGR
-78 SRLRWL
+78 SRMYWL
-84 AAIVLVFAWIHV
+84 TAVVLVFSWIHV
-96 VFLPMVVSAAYLISL
+96 VFLPMVVSAVYLISL

-116 FLRKQV
+116 FLRKRV
-122 FFRGRIWEINEKW
+122 FFRGTVWE
-135 RARRKWEKEEE
+135 R
-146 QKHWKR
+146 
-152 QNYQNHQNHQDQDG
+152 
-166 EASDWTEYFAVYVDF
+166 SYFSFYMDF

-192 CLLSVFGIGKITWMR
+192 CLLSALGVGKIAWMR
-207 LIVYALGAAALGFD
+207 LSVYALGVAALGFD
-221 FSSISRLCIMGWQ
+221 FSSISCQCIMGWQ
-234 KLSWMLDGRDKVSV
+234 TLSWMLDG
-248 HVIETEGLASS
+248 S
-259 GTSQEIPLRARC
+259 GGSREIPRRVRR

-283 ILIQVGRLNIALDI
+283 FLIQVGRLNIALDF

-351 FNLWLSVLGIGAMV
+351 FNLWLAVLGIGAMV
-365 WNAGLLTL
+365 WNAVLLTGN
-373 RQTRRAESRKPQELK
+373 RKQET
-388 EKKALGSG
+388 EKKLTYHS

-436 FFQYIHVYESQ
+436 FFQYIHVYENH
-447 KKWAE
+447 W
-452 DQTQTGGQ
+452 
-460 NRQAGIR
+460 IF
-467 KKGRQEVCRER
+467 
-478 NVSDS
+478 
-483 WMLLSGAAG
+483 LSGAAG
-492 SYLLSLTMKP
+492 SYFLSLTMKP
-502 TSLIFSTAVFGMMGL
+502 TSLVFSTAVFGMMGL
-517 YLLWFWFHEREAAA
+517 YLLWFWFHERGAAA
-531 DLFRRMARLIGSLC
+531 DLFHHLVRLIGSLC
-545 LPSAALAGIWA
+545 LPFGALVGIWA

-580 MKYPFAIS
+580 MKYPFATS

-594 QEESNLHVLVR
+594 QEESTLHVLAR
-605 RLWQMLM
+605 RIWQMLM

-630 MAVLIVLLVL
+630 MAVLIVMLVL
-640 YVILSGLEKYS
+640 YGIFSKKGDEQS
-651 RMHGSQEGQ
+651 H
-660 MAIQECQNG
+660 IW
-669 NAAQVIFF
+669 NAALVIFF
-677 PFVAV
+677 PFVIV
-682 SLISLTMLY
+682 SLISLSMLY

-713 AYFKKIGFAPTVSKC
+713 VYFKKIGFYPLASKC
-728 LAPLLGFNLVI
+728 LTPLLVLNLIVTAI
-739 MASSSWA
+739 SSWA

-752 EIHLINKGRVNH
+752 EIHLLNKGRVNH

-769 VRMEEKGNTQIWQEV
+769 ARMEEKGNTLIWQEV
-784 AQNPENRVI
+784 SQDPENRVI
-793 AFGTHPFC
+793 AFGTHPYC
-801 LQFPCNVEC
+801 LQFPCNVES

-842 YAEAGYLGPGSWE
+842 YVEAGYLGPGSWE

-862 DLIRRGSLTDLF
+862 ELIHSGSLTDLF

-883 VSDTALPEEEAQKNL
+883 VSDTAVPEEEAQNNL
-898 ELFEREYLFYVP
+898 EMFEREYLFYDA

>member
-1 MRNQRKNGRPNAAVR
+1 MQNQRQNGRPNAAVR
-16 LAGLFLVLFC
+16 MAGLFLVLFC

-45 DYIHFTESKK
+45 DYIHFTESKR
-55 MYIEIAIL
+55 MYVEIAIL
-63 AVLIFGGLAFLKRGR
+63 AVLIFGGLALLKRGR
-78 SRLRWL
+78 SRMYWL
-84 AAIVLVFAWIHV
+84 LAVVLVFSWIHV
-96 VFLPMVVSAAYLISL
+96 VFLPMVVSAAYMLSL

-122 FFRGRIWEINEKW
+122 FFRETIWE
-135 RARRKWEKEEE
+135 RP
-146 QKHWKR
+146 
-152 QNYQNHQNHQDQDG
+152 
-166 EASDWTEYFAVYVDF
+166 YFSFYMDF
-181 LFGASFAIVVY
+181 LFGVSFAIVVY
-192 CLLSVFGIGKITWMR
+192 CILSALGVGKIAWMR
-207 LIVYALGAAALGFD
+207 LSVYALGVAALGFD
-221 FSSISRLCIMGWQ
+221 FSSISCQCIMGWQ
-234 KLSWMLDGRDKVSV
+234 TLSWMLDG
-248 HVIETEGLASS
+248 S
-259 GTSQEIPLRARC
+259 GGSREIPRRVRR
-271 AWTLAAGWCVLM
+271 AWTLAAGWCALM
-283 ILIQVGRLNIALDI
+283 FLIQVGRLNIALDF

-351 FNLWLSVLGIGAMV
+351 FNLWLAVLGIGAMV
-365 WNAGLLTL
+365 WNAVLLTGN
-373 RQTRRAESRKPQELK
+373 RKQETESREVGT
-388 EKKALGSG
+388 EKKLTYHS

-405 LTVSVPGIMNM
+405 LTISVPGIMNM

-436 FFQYIHVYESQ
+436 FFQYIHVYENH
-447 KKWAE
+447 W
-452 DQTQTGGQ
+452 
-460 NRQAGIR
+460 IF
-467 KKGRQEVCRER
+467 
-478 NVSDS
+478 
-483 WMLLSGAAG
+483 LSGAAG
-492 SYLLSLTMKP
+492 SYFLSLTMKP
-502 TSLIFSTAVFGMMGL
+502 TSLVFSTAVFGMMGL
-517 YLLWFWFHEREAAA
+517 YLLWFWFHERGAAA
-531 DLFRRMARLIGSLC
+531 DLFHHIVRLIGSLC
-545 LPSAALAGIWA
+545 LPFGALVGIWA

-568 VFTSIFALFGFK
+568 VFTSIFAWFGFK
-580 MKYPFAIS
+580 MKYPFATS

-594 QEESNLHVLVR
+594 QEESTLHVLAR
-605 RLWQMLM
+605 RIWQMLM

-630 MAVLIVLLVL
+630 MAVLIVMLVL
-640 YVILSGLEKYS
+640 YGIFSKKGDEQS
-651 RMHGSQEGQ
+651 H
-660 MAIQECQNG
+660 IW
-669 NAAQVIFF
+669 NAALVIFF
-677 PFVAV
+677 PFVIV
-682 SLISLTMLY
+682 SLISLSMLY

-713 AYFKKIGFAPTVSKC
+713 VYFKKIGFYPLASKC
-728 LAPLLGFNLVI
+728 LAPLLVLNLIVTAI
-739 MASSSWA
+739 SSWA

-752 EIHLINKGRVNH
+752 EIHLLNKGRVNH

-769 VRMEEKGNTQIWQEV
+769 ARMEEKGNTLIWQEV
-784 AQNPENRVI
+784 SQDPENRVI
-793 AFGTHPFC
+793 AFGTHPYC
-801 LQFPCNVEC
+801 LQFPCNVES

-862 DLIRRGSLTDLF
+862 ELIRRGSLTDLF

-883 VSDTALPEEEAQKNL
+883 VSDTAVPEEEAQNNL
-898 ELFEREYLFYVP
+898 EMFEREYLFYDA

>member
-1 MRNQRKNGRPNAAVR
+1 MQNQRQNGRPNAAVR
-16 LAGLFLVLFC
+16 MAGLFLVLFC

-45 DYIHFTESKK
+45 DYIHFTESKR
-55 MYIEIAIL
+55 MYVEIAIL
-63 AVLIFGGLAFLKRGR
+63 AVLIFGGLALLKRGR
-78 SRLRWL
+78 SRMYWL
-84 AAIVLVFAWIHV
+84 LAVVLVFSWIHV
-96 VFLPMVVSAAYLISL
+96 VFLPMVVSAAYMLSL

-122 FFRGRIWEINEKW
+122 FFRETIWE
-135 RARRKWEKEEE
+135 RP
-146 QKHWKR
+146 
-152 QNYQNHQNHQDQDG
+152 
-166 EASDWTEYFAVYVDF
+166 YFSFYMDF
-181 LFGASFAIVVY
+181 LFGVSFAIVVY
-192 CLLSVFGIGKITWMR
+192 CILSALGVGKIAWMR
-207 LIVYALGAAALGFD
+207 LSVYALGVAALGFD
-221 FSSISRLCIMGWQ
+221 FSSISCQCIMGWQ
-234 KLSWMLDGRDKVSV
+234 TLSWMLDG
-248 HVIETEGLASS
+248 S
-259 GTSQEIPLRARC
+259 GGSREIPRRVRR

-283 ILIQVGRLNIALDI
+283 FLIQVGRLNIALDF

-351 FNLWLSVLGIGAMV
+351 FNLWLAVLGIGAMV
-365 WNAGLLTL
+365 WNAVLLTGN
-373 RQTRRAESRKPQELK
+373 RKQET
-388 EKKALGSG
+388 EKKLTYHS

-436 FFQYIHVYESQ
+436 FFQYIHVYENH
-447 KKWAE
+447 W
-452 DQTQTGGQ
+452 
-460 NRQAGIR
+460 IF
-467 KKGRQEVCRER
+467 
-478 NVSDS
+478 
-483 WMLLSGAAG
+483 LSGAAG
-492 SYLLSLTMKP
+492 SYFLTLTMKP
-502 TSLIFSTAVFGMMGL
+502 TSLVFSTAVFGMMGL
-517 YLLWFWFHEREAAA
+517 YLLWFWFHERGAAA
-531 DLFRRMARLIGSLC
+531 DLFHHLVRLIGSLC
-545 LPSAALAGIWA
+545 LPFGALAGIWA

-580 MKYPFAIS
+580 MKYPFATS

-594 QEESNLHVLVR
+594 QEESTLHVLAR
-605 RLWQMLM
+605 RIWQMLM

-630 MAVLIVLLVL
+630 MAVLIVMLVL
-640 YVILSGLEKYS
+640 YGIFSKKGDEQS
-651 RMHGSQEGQ
+651 H
-660 MAIQECQNG
+660 IW
-669 NAAQVIFF
+669 NAALVIFF
-677 PFVAV
+677 PFVIV
-682 SLISLTMLY
+682 SLISLSMLY

-713 AYFKKIGFAPTVSKC
+713 VYFKKIGFYPLASKC
-728 LAPLLGFNLVI
+728 LTPLLVLNLIVTAI
-739 MASSSWA
+739 SSWA

-752 EIHLINKGRVNH
+752 EIHLLNKGRVNH

-769 VRMEEKGNTQIWQEV
+769 ARMEEKGNTLIWQEV
-784 AQNPENRVI
+784 SQDPENRVI
-793 AFGTHPFC
+793 AFGTHPYC
-801 LQFPCNVEC
+801 LQFPCNVES

-842 YAEAGYLGPGSWE
+842 YVEAGYLGPGSWE

-862 DLIRRGSLTDLF
+862 ELIHSGSLTDLF

-883 VSDTALPEEEAQKNL
+883 VSDTAVPEEEAQNNL
-898 ELFEREYLFYVP
+898 EMFEREYLFYDA

>member
-1 MRNQRKNGRPNAAVR
+1 MQNQRKNGRPDAAVR
-16 LAGLFLVLFC
+16 MAGLFLVLFC

-45 DYIHFTESKK
+45 DYIHFTESKR
-55 MYIEIAIL
+55 MYVEIAIL
-63 AVLIFGGLAFLKRGR
+63 AVLIFGGLALLKRGR
-78 SRLRWL
+78 SRMYWL
-84 AAIVLVFAWIHV
+84 TAVALVFSWIHV
-96 VFLPMVVSAAYLISL
+96 VFLPMVVSAVYLISL

-116 FLRKQV
+116 FFRKQV
-122 FFRGRIWEINEKW
+122 FFRGRVWE
-135 RARRKWEKEEE
+135 RP
-146 QKHWKR
+146 
-152 QNYQNHQNHQDQDG
+152 
-166 EASDWTEYFAVYVDF
+166 YFSFYMDF

-192 CLLSVFGIGKITWMR
+192 CLLSALGVGKIAWMR

-221 FSSISRLCIMGWQ
+221 FSSIFHQCITGWQ
-234 KLSWMLDGRDKVSV
+234 NLSWMLDGRDKVSV
-248 HVIETEGLASS
+248 HVIEAGKQTLLFTGRHFWNRKCRKKTWWQQEFAVFKCEATANSVTGHVCVNSNKPTGSGASW
-259 GTSQEIPLRARC
+259 EIPRRVRR

-283 ILIQVGRLNIALDI
+283 FLIQVGRLNIALDF

-351 FNLWLSVLGIGAMV
+351 FNLWLAVLGIGAMV
-365 WNAGLLTL
+365 WNAKLLT
-373 RQTRRAESRKPQELK
+373 SNRKQETG
-388 EKKALGSG
+388 KKLTYRS
-396 VLPGIMAAV
+396 VLPAIMAAV
-405 LTVSVPGIMNM
+405 LTISVPGIMNM

-423 LITWLLQLIMLGC
+423 LITWLLQLIMLGS
-436 FFQYIHVYESQ
+436 FFQYIQVYE
-447 KKWAE
+447 
-452 DQTQTGGQ
+452 
-460 NRQAGIR
+460 NR
-467 KKGRQEVCRER
+467 
-478 NVSDS
+478 
-483 WMLLSGAAG
+483 WMILSGAAG
-492 SYLLSLTMKP
+492 SYFLSLTMKP
-502 TSLIFSTAVFGMMGL
+502 TSLVFSTAVFGMMGL
-517 YLLWFWFHEREAAA
+517 YLLWFWLHERGAAA
-531 DLFRRMARLIGSLC
+531 DLFHHMVRLIGSLC
-545 LPSAALAGIWA
+545 LPFGALAGIWA

-580 MKYPFAIS
+580 MKYPFATS

-594 QEESNLHVLVR
+594 QEESTLHVLAR
-605 RLWQMLM
+605 RIWQMLM

-630 MAVLIVLLVL
+630 MAVLIVMLVL
-640 YVILSGLEKYS
+640 YGILSKRGEEQS
-651 RMHGSQEGQ
+651 R
-660 MAIQECQNG
+660 IW
-669 NAAQVIFF
+669 NAALVIFF
-677 PFVAV
+677 PFVIV
-682 SLISLTMLY
+682 SLISLSMLY

-713 AYFKKIGFAPTVSKC
+713 AYFKKIGFYPLASKC
-728 LAPLLGFNLVI
+728 LVPLLVLNLIVTAI
-739 MASSSWA
+739 SSWA

-752 EIHLINKGRVNH
+752 EMHLLNKGRVNH

-769 VRMEEKGNTQIWQEV
+769 AQMEEKGNTLIWQEV
-784 AQNPENRVI
+784 SQDPENRVI
-793 AFGTHPFC
+793 AFGTHPYC
-801 LQFPCNVEC
+801 LQFPCNVES

-862 DLIRRGSLTDLF
+862 ELIRRGSLTDLF

-883 VSDTALPEEEAQKNL
+883 VSDTAVPEEEAQNNL
-898 ELFEREYLFYVP
+898 EMFEREYLFYDA

>member
-1 MRNQRKNGRPNAAVR
+1 MQNQRQNGRPDAAVR
-16 LAGLFLVLFC
+16 MAGLFLVLFC

-32 PAKTLFTGNGFFA
+32 PVKTLFTGNGFFA
-45 DYIHFTESKK
+45 DYIHFTESKR
-55 MYIEIAIL
+55 MYVEIAIL
-63 AVLIFGGLAFLKRGR
+63 AVLIFGGLALLKRGR
-78 SRLRWL
+78 SRMYWL
-84 AAIVLVFAWIHV
+84 TAVVLVFSWIHV
-96 VFLPMVVSAAYLISL
+96 VFLPMVVSAVYLISL

-116 FLRKQV
+116 FLRKRV
-122 FFRGRIWEINEKW
+122 FFRGTVRE
-135 RARRKWEKEEE
+135 R
-146 QKHWKR
+146 
-152 QNYQNHQNHQDQDG
+152 
-166 EASDWTEYFAVYVDF
+166 SYFSFYMDF

-192 CLLSVFGIGKITWMR
+192 CLLSALGVGKIAWMR
-207 LIVYALGAAALGFD
+207 LSVYALGVAALGFD
-221 FSSISRLCIMGWQ
+221 FSSISCQCIMGWQ
-234 KLSWMLDGRDKVSV
+234 TLSWMLDGSGVSR
-248 HVIETEGLASS
+248 
-259 GTSQEIPLRARC
+259 EIPRRVRR

-283 ILIQVGRLNIALDI
+283 FLIQVGRLNIALDF

-351 FNLWLSVLGIGAMV
+351 FNLWLAVLGIGAMV
-365 WNAGLLTL
+365 WNAVLLTGE
-373 RQTRRAESRKPQELK
+373 RKQETESREAGI
-388 EKKALGSG
+388 EKKLTYRS

-405 LTVSVPGIMNM
+405 LSISVPGIMNM

-436 FFQYIHVYESQ
+436 FFQYIHVYENH
-447 KKWAE
+447 W
-452 DQTQTGGQ
+452 
-460 NRQAGIR
+460 IF
-467 KKGRQEVCRER
+467 
-478 NVSDS
+478 
-483 WMLLSGAAG
+483 LSGAAG
-492 SYLLSLTMKP
+492 SYFLSLTMKP
-502 TSLIFSTAVFGMMGL
+502 TSLVFSTAVFGMMGL
-517 YLLWFWFHEREAAA
+517 YLLWFWFHERGAAA
-531 DLFRRMARLIGSLC
+531 DLFHHLVRLIGSLC
-545 LPSAALAGIWA
+545 LPFGALAGIWA

-568 VFTSIFALFGFK
+568 VFTSIFAWFGFK
-580 MKYPFAIS
+580 MKYPFATS

-594 QEESNLHVLVR
+594 QEESTLHVLAR
-605 RLWQMLM
+605 RIWQMLM

-630 MAVLIVLLVL
+630 MAVLIVMLVL
-640 YVILSGLEKYS
+640 YGILSKKGDEQS
-651 RMHGSQEGQ
+651 H
-660 MAIQECQNG
+660 IW
-669 NAAQVIFF
+669 NAALVIFF
-677 PFVAV
+677 PFVIV
-682 SLISLTMLY
+682 SLISLSMLY

-713 AYFKKIGFAPTVSKC
+713 VYFKKIGFYPLASKC
-728 LAPLLGFNLVI
+728 LAPLLVLNLIVTAI
-739 MASSSWA
+739 SSWA

-752 EIHLINKGRVNH
+752 EIHLLNKGRVNH

-769 VRMEEKGNTQIWQEV
+769 ARMEEKGNTLIWQEV
-784 AQNPENRVI
+784 SQDPENRVI
-793 AFGTHPFC
+793 AFGTHPYC
-801 LQFPCNVEC
+801 LQFPCNVES

-862 DLIRRGSLTDLF
+862 ELIHSGSLTDLF

-883 VSDTALPEEEAQKNL
+883 VSDTAVPEEEAQNNL
-898 ELFEREYLFYVP
+898 EMFEREYLFYDA

>member
-1 MRNQRKNGRPNAAVR
+1 MQNQRQNGRPDAAVR
-16 LAGLFLVLFC
+16 MAGLFLVLFC

-45 DYIHFTESKK
+45 DYIHFTESKR
-55 MYIEIAIL
+55 MYVEIAIL
-63 AVLIFGGLAFLKRGR
+63 AVLIFGGLALLKRGR
-78 SRLRWL
+78 SRMYWL
-84 AAIVLVFAWIHV
+84 TAVVLVFSWIHV
-96 VFLPMVVSAAYLISL
+96 VFLPMVVSAMYLISL

-116 FLRKQV
+116 FLRKRV
-122 FFRGRIWEINEKW
+122 FFRGTVWE
-135 RARRKWEKEEE
+135 RP
-146 QKHWKR
+146 
-152 QNYQNHQNHQDQDG
+152 
-166 EASDWTEYFAVYVDF
+166 YFSFYMDF

-192 CLLSVFGIGKITWMR
+192 CLLSALGVGKIAWMR
-207 LIVYALGAAALGFD
+207 LSVYALGVAALGFD
-221 FSSISRLCIMGWQ
+221 FSSISCQCIRGWQ
-234 KLSWMLDGRDKVSV
+234 TLSWMLDGRDKVSV
-248 HVIETEGLASS
+248 QAGS
-259 GTSQEIPLRARC
+259 GVSREIPRRVRR

-283 ILIQVGRLNIALDI
+283 FLIQVGRLNIALDF

-351 FNLWLSVLGIGAMV
+351 FNLWLAVLGIGVMV
-365 WNAGLLTL
+365 WNAVMLTGD
-373 RQTRRAESRKPQELK
+373 RKRGKESREAGT
-388 EKKALGSG
+388 EKKLTYRS

-436 FFQYIHVYESQ
+436 FFQYIHVYENH
-447 KKWAE
+447 W
-452 DQTQTGGQ
+452 
-460 NRQAGIR
+460 IF
-467 KKGRQEVCRER
+467 
-478 NVSDS
+478 
-483 WMLLSGAAG
+483 LSGAAG
-492 SYLLSLTMKP
+492 SYFLSLTMKP
-502 TSLIFSTAVFGMMGL
+502 TSLVFSTAVFGMMGL
-517 YLLWFWFHEREAAA
+517 YLLWFWFHERGAAA
-531 DLFRRMARLIGSLC
+531 DLFHHMVRLIGSLC
-545 LPSAALAGIWA
+545 LPFGALVGIWA

-568 VFTSIFALFGFK
+568 VFTSIFAWFGFK
-580 MKYPFAIS
+580 MRYPFATS

-594 QEESNLHVLVR
+594 QEESTLHVLAR
-605 RLWQMLM
+605 RIWQMLM

-630 MAVLIVLLVL
+630 MAVLIVMLVL
-640 YVILSGLEKYS
+640 YGIFSKKGDEQS
-651 RMHGSQEGQ
+651 H
-660 MAIQECQNG
+660 IW
-669 NAAQVIFF
+669 NAALVIFF
-677 PFVAV
+677 PFVIV
-682 SLISLTMLY
+682 SLISLSMLY

-698 MLLYSMLILGACRAM
+698 MLLYSMLILGVCRAM
-713 AYFKKIGFAPTVSKC
+713 VYFKKIGFYPLASKC
-728 LAPLLGFNLVI
+728 LAPLLVLNLIVTAI
-739 MASSSWA
+739 SSWA

-752 EIHLINKGRVNH
+752 EIHLLNKGRVNH

-769 VRMEEKGNTQIWQEV
+769 ARMEEKGNTLIWQEV
-784 AQNPENRVI
+784 SQDPENRVI
-793 AFGTHPFC
+793 AFGTHPYC
-801 LQFPCNVEC
+801 LQFPCNVES

-862 DLIRRGSLTDLF
+862 ELIHSGSLTDLF

-883 VSDTALPEEEAQKNL
+883 VSDTAVPEEEAQNNL
-898 ELFEREYLFYVP
+898 EMFEREYLFYDA

>member
-1 MRNQRKNGRPNAAVR
+1 MQNQRQNGRPDAAVR
-16 LAGLFLVLFC
+16 MAGLFLVLFC

-45 DYIHFTESKK
+45 DYIHFTESKR
-55 MYIEIAIL
+55 MYVEIAIL
-63 AVLIFGGLAFLKRGR
+63 AVLIFGGLALLKRGR
-78 SRLRWL
+78 SRMYWL
-84 AAIVLVFAWIHV
+84 TAVVLVFSWIHV
-96 VFLPMVVSAAYLISL
+96 VFLPMVVSAVYLISL

-116 FLRKQV
+116 FLRKRV
-122 FFRGRIWEINEKW
+122 FFRGTVWE
-135 RARRKWEKEEE
+135 RP
-146 QKHWKR
+146 
-152 QNYQNHQNHQDQDG
+152 
-166 EASDWTEYFAVYVDF
+166 YFSFYMDF

-192 CLLSVFGIGKITWMR
+192 CLLSALGVGKIAWMR
-207 LIVYALGAAALGFD
+207 LSVYALGVAALGFD
-221 FSSISRLCIMGWQ
+221 FSSISCQCIMGWQ
-234 KLSWMLDGRDKVSV
+234 TLSWMLDGS
-248 HVIETEGLASS
+248 GASR
-259 GTSQEIPLRARC
+259 EIPLRVRR

-283 ILIQVGRLNIALDI
+283 FLIQVGRLNIALDF
-297 DTLWYGVRSQYI
+297 DTLWYGVRSPYI

-336 TLPLCDLASHSYLTF
+336 TLPLCDLASHSYQTF
-351 FNLWLSVLGIGAMV
+351 FNLWLAVLGIGAMV
-365 WNAGLLTL
+365 WNAVLLTGN
-373 RQTRRAESRKPQELK
+373 RKQET
-388 EKKALGSG
+388 EKKLTYHS

-436 FFQYIHVYESQ
+436 FFQYIHVHENH
-447 KKWAE
+447 W
-452 DQTQTGGQ
+452 
-460 NRQAGIR
+460 IF
-467 KKGRQEVCRER
+467 
-478 NVSDS
+478 
-483 WMLLSGAAG
+483 LSGAAG
-492 SYLLSLTMKP
+492 SYFLSLTMKP
-502 TSLIFSTAVFGMMGL
+502 TSLVFSTAVFGMMGL
-517 YLLWFWFHEREAAA
+517 YLLWFWFHERVAAA
-531 DLFRRMARLIGSLC
+531 DLFHHMVRLIGSLC
-545 LPSAALAGIWA
+545 LPFGALAGIWA

-568 VFTSIFALFGFK
+568 VFTSIFAWFGFK
-580 MKYPFAIS
+580 MKYPFATS

-594 QEESNLHVLVR
+594 QEESTLHVLAR
-605 RLWQMLM
+605 RIWQILM

-630 MAVLIVLLVL
+630 MAVLIVMLVL
-640 YVILSGLEKYS
+640 YGIFSKKGDEQS
-651 RMHGSQEGQ
+651 H
-660 MAIQECQNG
+660 IW
-669 NAAQVIFF
+669 NAALVIFF
-677 PFVAV
+677 PFVIV
-682 SLISLTMLY
+682 SLISLSMLY

-713 AYFKKIGFAPTVSKC
+713 VYFKKIGFYPLASKC
-728 LAPLLGFNLVI
+728 LTPLLVLNLIVTAI
-739 MASSSWA
+739 SSWA

-752 EIHLINKGRVNH
+752 EIHLLNKGRVNH

-769 VRMEEKGNTQIWQEV
+769 ARMEEKGNTLIWQEV
-784 AQNPENRVI
+784 SQDPENRVI
-793 AFGTHPFC
+793 AFGTHPYC
-801 LQFPCNVEC
+801 LQFPCNVES

-862 DLIRRGSLTDLF
+862 ELIRRGSLTDLF

-883 VSDTALPEEEAQKNL
+883 VSDTEVPEEEAQNNL
-898 ELFEREYLFYVP
+898 EMFEQEYLFYDA

>member
-1 MRNQRKNGRPNAAVR
+1 MQNQRQNGRPDAAVR
-16 LAGLFLVLFC
+16 MAGLFLVLFC

-45 DYIHFTESKK
+45 DYIHFTESKR
-55 MYIEIAIL
+55 MYVEIAIL
-63 AVLIFGGLAFLKRGR
+63 AVLIFGGLALLKRGR
-78 SRLRWL
+78 SRMYWL
-84 AAIVLVFAWIHV
+84 TAVVLVFSWIHV
-96 VFLPMVVSAAYLISL
+96 VFLPMVVSAMYLISL

-116 FLRKQV
+116 FLRKRV
-122 FFRGRIWEINEKW
+122 FFRGTVWE
-135 RARRKWEKEEE
+135 RP
-146 QKHWKR
+146 
-152 QNYQNHQNHQDQDG
+152 
-166 EASDWTEYFAVYVDF
+166 YFSFYMDF

-192 CLLSVFGIGKITWMR
+192 CLLSALGVGKIAWMR
-207 LIVYALGAAALGFD
+207 LSVYALGVAALGFD
-221 FSSISRLCIMGWQ
+221 FSSISCQCIMGWQ
-234 KLSWMLDGRDKVSV
+234 TLSWMLDGRDKVSV
-248 HVIETEGLASS
+248 HVIEAGKQALLFTGRHFWNRKCRNKPAGSGASR
-259 GTSQEIPLRARC
+259 EIPRRVRR

-283 ILIQVGRLNIALDI
+283 FLIQVGRLNIALDF

-351 FNLWLSVLGIGAMV
+351 FNLWLAVLGIGAMV
-365 WNAGLLTL
+365 WNAVLLTGN
-373 RQTRRAESRKPQELK
+373 RKQET
-388 EKKALGSG
+388 EKKLTYHS

-436 FFQYIHVYESQ
+436 FFQYIHVYENH
-447 KKWAE
+447 W
-452 DQTQTGGQ
+452 
-460 NRQAGIR
+460 IF
-467 KKGRQEVCRER
+467 
-478 NVSDS
+478 
-483 WMLLSGAAG
+483 LSGAAG
-492 SYLLSLTMKP
+492 SYFLSLTMKP
-502 TSLIFSTAVFGMMGL
+502 TSLVFSTAVFGMMGL
-517 YLLWFWFHEREAAA
+517 YLLWFWFHERGAAA
-531 DLFRRMARLIGSLC
+531 DLFHHLVRLIGSLC
-545 LPSAALAGIWA
+545 LPFGALAGIWA

-568 VFTSIFALFGFK
+568 VFTSIFAWFGFK
-580 MKYPFAIS
+580 MKYPFATS

-594 QEESNLHVLVR
+594 QEESTLHVLAR
-605 RLWQMLM
+605 RIWQMLM

-630 MAVLIVLLVL
+630 MAVLIVMLVL
-640 YVILSGLEKYS
+640 YGIFSKKGDEQS
-651 RMHGSQEGQ
+651 H
-660 MAIQECQNG
+660 IW
-669 NAAQVIFF
+669 NAALVIFF
-677 PFVAV
+677 PFVIV
-682 SLISLTMLY
+682 SLISLSMLY

-713 AYFKKIGFAPTVSKC
+713 VYFKKIGFYPLASKC
-728 LAPLLGFNLVI
+728 LAPLLVLNLIVTAI
-739 MASSSWA
+739 SSWA

-752 EIHLINKGRVNH
+752 EIHLLNKGRVNH

-769 VRMEEKGNTQIWQEV
+769 ARMEEKGNTLIWQEV
-784 AQNPENRVI
+784 SQDPENRVI
-793 AFGTHPFC
+793 AFGTHPYC
-801 LQFPCNVEC
+801 LQFPCNVES

-862 DLIRRGSLTDLF
+862 ELIRRGSLTDLF

-883 VSDTALPEEEAQKNL
+883 VSDTAVPEEEAQNNL
-898 ELFEREYLFYVP
+898 EMFEQEYLFYDA

>member
-1 MRNQRKNGRPNAAVR
+1 MQNQRQNGRPDAAVR
-16 LAGLFLVLFC
+16 MAGLFLVLFC

-45 DYIHFTESKK
+45 DYIHFTESKR
-55 MYIEIAIL
+55 MYVEIAIL
-63 AVLIFGGLAFLKRGR
+63 AVLIFGGLALLKRGR
-78 SRLRWL
+78 SRMYWL
-84 AAIVLVFAWIHV
+84 TAVVLVFSWIHV
-96 VFLPMVVSAAYLISL
+96 VFLPMVVSAVYLISL

-116 FLRKQV
+116 FLRKRV
-122 FFRGRIWEINEKW
+122 FFRETVWE
-135 RARRKWEKEEE
+135 RP
-146 QKHWKR
+146 
-152 QNYQNHQNHQDQDG
+152 
-166 EASDWTEYFAVYVDF
+166 YFSFYMDF

-192 CLLSVFGIGKITWMR
+192 CLLSALGVGKIAWMR
-207 LIVYALGAAALGFD
+207 LIVYALGVAALGFD
-221 FSSISRLCIMGWQ
+221 FSSISCQCIMGWQ
-234 KLSWMLDGRDKVSV
+234 TLSWMLDGRDKVSV
-248 HVIETEGLASS
+248 HVIEAGKQALLFTGRHFWNRKCRNKPAGSGASR
-259 GTSQEIPLRARC
+259 EIPRRVRR

-283 ILIQVGRLNIALDI
+283 FLIQVGRLNIALDF

-351 FNLWLSVLGIGAMV
+351 FNLWLAVLGIGAMV
-365 WNAGLLTL
+365 WNAVLLTGN
-373 RQTRRAESRKPQELK
+373 RKQET
-388 EKKALGSG
+388 EKKLTYHS

-436 FFQYIHVYESQ
+436 FFQYIHVYENH
-447 KKWAE
+447 W
-452 DQTQTGGQ
+452 
-460 NRQAGIR
+460 IF
-467 KKGRQEVCRER
+467 
-478 NVSDS
+478 
-483 WMLLSGAAG
+483 LSGAAG
-492 SYLLSLTMKP
+492 SYFLSLTMKP
-502 TSLIFSTAVFGMMGL
+502 TSLVFSTAVFGMMGL
-517 YLLWFWFHEREAAA
+517 YLLWFWFHERGAAA
-531 DLFRRMARLIGSLC
+531 DLFHHLVRLIGSLC
-545 LPSAALAGIWA
+545 LPFGALAGIWA

-568 VFTSIFALFGFK
+568 VFTSIFAWFGFK
-580 MKYPFAIS
+580 MKYPFATS

-594 QEESNLHVLVR
+594 QEESTLHVLAR
-605 RLWQMLM
+605 RIWQMLM

-630 MAVLIVLLVL
+630 MAVLIVMLVL
-640 YVILSGLEKYS
+640 YGIFSKKGDEQS
-651 RMHGSQEGQ
+651 H
-660 MAIQECQNG
+660 IW
-669 NAAQVIFF
+669 NAALVIFF
-677 PFVAV
+677 PFVIV
-682 SLISLTMLY
+682 SLISLSMLY

-713 AYFKKIGFAPTVSKC
+713 VYFKKIGFYPLASKC
-728 LAPLLGFNLVI
+728 LAPLLVLNLIVTAI
-739 MASSSWA
+739 SSWA

-752 EIHLINKGRVNH
+752 EIHLLNKGRVNH

-769 VRMEEKGNTQIWQEV
+769 ARMEEKGNTLIWQEV
-784 AQNPENRVI
+784 SQDPENRVI
-793 AFGTHPFC
+793 AFGTHPYC
-801 LQFPCNVEC
+801 LQFPCNVES

-862 DLIRRGSLTDLF
+862 EQIRRGSLTDLF

-883 VSDTALPEEEAQKNL
+883 VSDTAVPEEEAQNNL
-898 ELFEREYLFYVP
+898 EMFEREYLFYDA

>member
-1 MRNQRKNGRPNAAVR
+1 MQNQRQNGRPDAAVR
-16 LAGLFLVLFC
+16 MAGLFLVLFC

-45 DYIHFTESKK
+45 DYIHFTESKR
-55 MYIEIAIL
+55 MYVEIAIL
-63 AVLIFGGLAFLKRGR
+63 AVLIFGGLALLKRGR
-78 SRLRWL
+78 SRMYWL
-84 AAIVLVFAWIHV
+84 TAVVLVFSWIHV
-96 VFLPMVVSAAYLISL
+96 VFLPMVVSAVYLISL

-116 FLRKQV
+116 FLRKRV
-122 FFRGRIWEINEKW
+122 FFRGTVWE
-135 RARRKWEKEEE
+135 RP
-146 QKHWKR
+146 
-152 QNYQNHQNHQDQDG
+152 
-166 EASDWTEYFAVYVDF
+166 YFSFYMDF

-192 CLLSVFGIGKITWMR
+192 CLLSALGVGKITWMR
-207 LIVYALGAAALGFD
+207 LSVYALGMAALGFD
-221 FSSISRLCIMGWQ
+221 FSSISCQCIMGWQ
-234 KLSWMLDGRDKVSV
+234 TLSWMLDGRDKVSV
-248 HVIETEGLASS
+248 HVIEAGKQALLFTGRHFWNRKCRNKPAGSGASR
-259 GTSQEIPLRARC
+259 EIPRRVRR

-283 ILIQVGRLNIALDI
+283 FLIQVGRLNIALDF

-351 FNLWLSVLGIGAMV
+351 FNLWLAVLGIGAMV
-365 WNAGLLTL
+365 WNAVLLTGN
-373 RQTRRAESRKPQELK
+373 RKQET
-388 EKKALGSG
+388 EKKLTYHS

-436 FFQYIHVYESQ
+436 FFQYIHVYENH
-447 KKWAE
+447 W
-452 DQTQTGGQ
+452 
-460 NRQAGIR
+460 IF
-467 KKGRQEVCRER
+467 
-478 NVSDS
+478 
-483 WMLLSGAAG
+483 LSGAAG
-492 SYLLSLTMKP
+492 SYFLSLTMKP
-502 TSLIFSTAVFGMMGL
+502 TSLVFSTAVFGMMGV
-517 YLLWFWFHEREAAA
+517 YLLWFWFHERGAAA
-531 DLFRRMARLIGSLC
+531 ELFHRMVRLIVSLC
-545 LPSAALAGIWA
+545 LPFGALAGIWA

-568 VFTSIFALFGFK
+568 VFTSIFAWFGFK
-580 MKYPFAIS
+580 MKYPFATS

-594 QEESNLHVLVR
+594 QEESTLHVLAR
-605 RLWQMLM
+605 RIWQMLM

-630 MAVLIVLLVL
+630 MAVLIVMLVL
-640 YVILSGLEKYS
+640 YGIFSKKGDEQS
-651 RMHGSQEGQ
+651 H
-660 MAIQECQNG
+660 IW
-669 NAAQVIFF
+669 NAALVIFF
-677 PFVAV
+677 PFVIV
-682 SLISLTMLY
+682 SLISLSMLY

-713 AYFKKIGFAPTVSKC
+713 VYFKKIGFYPLASKC
-728 LAPLLGFNLVI
+728 LAPLLVLNLIVTAI
-739 MASSSWA
+739 SSWA

-752 EIHLINKGRVNH
+752 EIHLLNKGRVNH

-769 VRMEEKGNTQIWQEV
+769 ARMEEKGNTLIWQEV
-784 AQNPENRVI
+784 SQDPENRVI
-793 AFGTHPFC
+793 AFGTHPYC
-801 LQFPCNVEC
+801 LQFPCNVES

-862 DLIRRGSLTDLF
+862 EQIRRGSLTDLF

-883 VSDTALPEEEAQKNL
+883 VSDTAVPEEEAQNNL
-898 ELFEREYLFYVP
+898 EMFEQEYLFYDA

>member
-1 MRNQRKNGRPNAAVR
+1 MQNQRQNGRPDAAVR
-16 LAGLFLVLFC
+16 MAGLFLVLFC

-45 DYIHFTESKK
+45 DYIHFTESKR
-55 MYIEIAIL
+55 MYVEIAIL
-63 AVLIFGGLAFLKRGR
+63 AVLIFGGLALLKRGR
-78 SRLRWL
+78 SRMYWL
-84 AAIVLVFAWIHV
+84 TAVVLVFSWIHV
-96 VFLPMVVSAAYLISL
+96 VFLPMVVSAVYLISL

-116 FLRKQV
+116 FLRKRV
-122 FFRGRIWEINEKW
+122 FFRGTVWE
-135 RARRKWEKEEE
+135 R
-146 QKHWKR
+146 
-152 QNYQNHQNHQDQDG
+152 
-166 EASDWTEYFAVYVDF
+166 SYFSFYMDF

-192 CLLSVFGIGKITWMR
+192 CLLSALGVGKIAWMR
-207 LIVYALGAAALGFD
+207 LSVYALGAAALGFD
-221 FSSISRLCIMGWQ
+221 FSSISCQCIMGWQ
-234 KLSWMLDGRDKVSV
+234 TLSWMLDGSGVSR
-248 HVIETEGLASS
+248 
-259 GTSQEIPLRARC
+259 EIPRRVRR
-271 AWTLAAGWCVLM
+271 AWTLAAGWCALM
-283 ILIQVGRLNIALDI
+283 FLIQVGRLNIALDF

-351 FNLWLSVLGIGAMV
+351 FNLWLAVLGIGAMV
-365 WNAGLLTL
+365 WNAKLLT
-373 RQTRRAESRKPQELK
+373 SNRKQETG
-388 EKKALGSG
+388 KKLTYRS

-436 FFQYIHVYESQ
+436 FFQYIHVYENH
-447 KKWAE
+447 W
-452 DQTQTGGQ
+452 
-460 NRQAGIR
+460 IF
-467 KKGRQEVCRER
+467 
-478 NVSDS
+478 
-483 WMLLSGAAG
+483 LSGAAG
-492 SYLLSLTMKP
+492 SYFLSLTMKP
-502 TSLIFSTAVFGMMGL
+502 TSLVFSTAVFGMMGL
-517 YLLWFWFHEREAAA
+517 YLLWFWFHERGAAA
-531 DLFRRMARLIGSLC
+531 DLFHHIVRLIGSLC
-545 LPSAALAGIWA
+545 LPFGALVGIWA

-568 VFTSIFALFGFK
+568 VFTSIFAWFGFK
-580 MKYPFAIS
+580 MKYPFATS

-594 QEESNLHVLVR
+594 QEESTLHVLAR
-605 RLWQMLM
+605 RIWQMLM

-630 MAVLIVLLVL
+630 MAVLIVMLVL
-640 YVILSGLEKYS
+640 YGILSKKGDEQS
-651 RMHGSQEGQ
+651 H
-660 MAIQECQNG
+660 IW
-669 NAAQVIFF
+669 NAALVIFF
-677 PFVAV
+677 PFVIV
-682 SLISLTMLY
+682 SLISLSMLY

-713 AYFKKIGFAPTVSKC
+713 VYFKKIGFYPLASKC
-728 LAPLLGFNLVI
+728 LTPLLVLNLIVTAI
-739 MASSSWA
+739 SSWA

-752 EIHLINKGRVNH
+752 EIHFLNKGRVNH

-769 VRMEEKGNTQIWQEV
+769 ARMEEKGNTLIWQEV
-784 AQNPENRVI
+784 SQNPENRVI
-793 AFGTHPFC
+793 AFGTHPYC
-801 LQFPCNVEC
+801 LQFPCNVES

-862 DLIRRGSLTDLF
+862 ELIHSGSLTDLF

-883 VSDTALPEEEAQKNL
+883 VSDTAVPEEEAQNNL
-898 ELFEREYLFYVP
+898 EMFEREYLFYDA

>member
-1 MRNQRKNGRPNAAVR
+1 MQNQRQNGRPDAAVR
-16 LAGLFLVLFC
+16 MAGLFLVLFC

-45 DYIHFTESKK
+45 DYIHFTESKR
-55 MYIEIAIL
+55 MYVEIAIL
-63 AVLIFGGLAFLKRGR
+63 AVLIFGGLALLKRGR
-78 SRLRWL
+78 SRMYWL
-84 AAIVLVFAWIHV
+84 TAVVLVFSWIHV
-96 VFLPMVVSAAYLISL
+96 VFLPMVVSAVYLISL

-116 FLRKQV
+116 FLRKLV
-122 FFRGRIWEINEKW
+122 FFRGTVWE
-135 RARRKWEKEEE
+135 R
-146 QKHWKR
+146 
-152 QNYQNHQNHQDQDG
+152 
-166 EASDWTEYFAVYVDF
+166 SYFSFYMDF

-192 CLLSVFGIGKITWMR
+192 CLLSALGVGKIAWMR
-207 LIVYALGAAALGFD
+207 LSVYALGVAALGFD
-221 FSSISRLCIMGWQ
+221 FSSIFCQCIRGWQ
-234 KLSWMLDGRDKVSV
+234 TFSWMLDG
-248 HVIETEGLASS
+248 S
-259 GTSQEIPLRARC
+259 GGSREIPRRVRR

-283 ILIQVGRLNIALDI
+283 FLIQVGRLNIALDF

-351 FNLWLSVLGIGAMV
+351 FNLWLAVLGIGAMV
-365 WNAGLLTL
+365 WNAVFLTDN
-373 RQTRRAESRKPQELK
+373 RKQETESREAGT
-388 EKKALGSG
+388 EKKLTYHS

-436 FFQYIHVYESQ
+436 FFQYIHVYENH
-447 KKWAE
+447 W
-452 DQTQTGGQ
+452 
-460 NRQAGIR
+460 IF
-467 KKGRQEVCRER
+467 
-478 NVSDS
+478 
-483 WMLLSGAAG
+483 LSGAAG
-492 SYLLSLTMKP
+492 SYFLSLTMKP
-502 TSLIFSTAVFGMMGL
+502 TSLVFSTAVFGMMGL
-517 YLLWFWFHEREAAA
+517 YLLWFWFHERGAAA
-531 DLFRRMARLIGSLC
+531 DLFHHLVRLIGSLC
-545 LPSAALAGIWA
+545 LPFGALVGIWA

-580 MKYPFAIS
+580 MKYPFATS

-594 QEESNLHVLVR
+594 QEESTLHVLAR
-605 RLWQMLM
+605 RIWQMLM

-630 MAVLIVLLVL
+630 MAVLIVMLVL
-640 YVILSGLEKYS
+640 YGILSKRG
-651 RMHGSQEGQ
+651 EGQ
-660 MAIQECQNG
+660 SHIW
-669 NAAQVIFF
+669 NAALVIFF
-677 PFVAV
+677 PFVIV
-682 SLISLTMLY
+682 SLISLSMLY

-713 AYFKKIGFAPTVSKC
+713 VYFKKIGFYPLASKC
-728 LAPLLGFNLVI
+728 LAPLLVLNLIVTAI
-739 MASSSWA
+739 SSWA

-752 EIHLINKGRVNH
+752 EIHLLNKGRVNH

-769 VRMEEKGNTQIWQEV
+769 ARMEEKGNTLIWQEV
-784 AQNPENRVI
+784 SQDPENRVI
-793 AFGTHPFC
+793 AFGTHPYC
-801 LQFPCNVEC
+801 LQFPCNVES

-862 DLIRRGSLTDLF
+862 ELIHSGSLTDLF

-883 VSDTALPEEEAQKNL
+883 VSDTAVPEEEAQNNL
-898 ELFEREYLFYVP
+898 EMFEREYLFYDA

>member
-1 MRNQRKNGRPNAAVR
+1 MQNQRQNGRPDAAVR
-16 LAGLFLVLFC
+16 MAGLFLVLFC

-45 DYIHFTESKK
+45 DYIHFTESKR
-55 MYIEIAIL
+55 MYVEIAIL
-63 AVLIFGGLAFLKRGR
+63 AVLIFGGLALLKRGR
-78 SRLRWL
+78 SRMYWL
-84 AAIVLVFAWIHV
+84 TAVVLVFSWIHV
-96 VFLPMVVSAAYLISL
+96 VFLPMVVSAVYLISL

-116 FLRKQV
+116 FLRKRV
-122 FFRGRIWEINEKW
+122 FFRGTVWE
-135 RARRKWEKEEE
+135 RP
-146 QKHWKR
+146 
-152 QNYQNHQNHQDQDG
+152 
-166 EASDWTEYFAVYVDF
+166 YFSFYMDF

-192 CLLSVFGIGKITWMR
+192 CLLSALGVGKIAWMR
-207 LIVYALGAAALGFD
+207 LSVYALGVAALGFD
-221 FSSISRLCIMGWQ
+221 FSSISCQCIMGWQ
-234 KLSWMLDGRDKVSV
+234 TLSWMLDGRDKVSV
-248 HVIETEGLASS
+248 HVIEAGKQALLFTGRHFWNRKCRNKPAGSGASR
-259 GTSQEIPLRARC
+259 EIPRRVRR

-283 ILIQVGRLNIALDI
+283 FLIQMGRLNIALDF

-351 FNLWLSVLGIGAMV
+351 FNLWLAVLGIGAMV
-365 WNAGLLTL
+365 WNAVLLTGN
-373 RQTRRAESRKPQELK
+373 RKQET
-388 EKKALGSG
+388 EKKLTYHS

-405 LTVSVPGIMNM
+405 LTVSVSGIMNM

-436 FFQYIHVYESQ
+436 FFQYIHVYENH
-447 KKWAE
+447 W
-452 DQTQTGGQ
+452 
-460 NRQAGIR
+460 IF
-467 KKGRQEVCRER
+467 
-478 NVSDS
+478 
-483 WMLLSGAAG
+483 LSGAAG
-492 SYLLSLTMKP
+492 SYFLSLTMKP
-502 TSLIFSTAVFGMMGL
+502 TSLVFSTAVFGMMGL
-517 YLLWFWFHEREAAA
+517 YLLWFWFHERGAAA
-531 DLFRRMARLIGSLC
+531 ELFHRMVRLIVSLC
-545 LPSAALAGIWA
+545 LPFGALAGIWA

-568 VFTSIFALFGFK
+568 VFTSIFAWFGFK
-580 MKYPFAIS
+580 MKYPFATS

-594 QEESNLHVLVR
+594 QEESTLHVLAR
-605 RLWQMLM
+605 RIWQMLM

-630 MAVLIVLLVL
+630 MAVLIVMLVL
-640 YVILSGLEKYS
+640 YGIFSKKGDEQS
-651 RMHGSQEGQ
+651 H
-660 MAIQECQNG
+660 IW
-669 NAAQVIFF
+669 NAALVIFF
-677 PFVAV
+677 PFVIV
-682 SLISLTMLY
+682 SLISLSMLY

-713 AYFKKIGFAPTVSKC
+713 VYFKKIGFYPLASKC
-728 LAPLLGFNLVI
+728 LAPLLVLNLIVTAI
-739 MASSSWA
+739 SSWA

-752 EIHLINKGRVNH
+752 EIHLLNKGRVNH

-769 VRMEEKGNTQIWQEV
+769 ARMEEKGNTLIWQEV
-784 AQNPENRVI
+784 SQDPENRVI
-793 AFGTHPFC
+793 AFGTHPYC
-801 LQFPCNVEC
+801 LQFPCNVES

-855 WSLDLLR
+855 WSLNLLR
-862 DLIRRGSLTDLF
+862 EQIRRGSLTDLF

-883 VSDTALPEEEAQKNL
+883 VSDTAVPEEEAQNNL
-898 ELFEREYLFYVP
+898 EMFEQEYLFYDA

>member
-1 MRNQRKNGRPNAAVR
+1 MQNQRQNGRPDAAVR
-16 LAGLFLVLFC
+16 MAGLFLVLFC

-45 DYIHFTESKK
+45 DYIHFTESKR
-55 MYIEIAIL
+55 MYVEIAIL
-63 AVLIFGGLAFLKRGR
+63 AVLIFGGLALLKRGR
-78 SRLRWL
+78 SRMYWL
-84 AAIVLVFAWIHV
+84 TAVVLVFSWIHV
-96 VFLPMVVSAAYLISL
+96 VFLPMVVSAVYLISL

-116 FLRKQV
+116 FLRKRV
-122 FFRGRIWEINEKW
+122 FFRETVWE
-135 RARRKWEKEEE
+135 RP
-146 QKHWKR
+146 
-152 QNYQNHQNHQDQDG
+152 
-166 EASDWTEYFAVYVDF
+166 YFSFYMDF

-192 CLLSVFGIGKITWMR
+192 CLLSALGVGKIAWMR
-207 LIVYALGAAALGFD
+207 LIVYALGVAALGFD
-221 FSSISRLCIMGWQ
+221 FSSISCQCIRGWQ
-234 KLSWMLDGRDKVSV
+234 TLSWMLDGRDKVSV
-248 HVIETEGLASS
+248 HVIEAGKQALLFTGRHFWNRKCRNKPAGSGASR
-259 GTSQEIPLRARC
+259 EIPRRVRR

-283 ILIQVGRLNIALDI
+283 FLIQVGRLNIALDF

-351 FNLWLSVLGIGAMV
+351 FNLWLAVLGIGAMV
-365 WNAGLLTL
+365 WNAVLLTGN
-373 RQTRRAESRKPQELK
+373 RKQET
-388 EKKALGSG
+388 EKKLTYHS

-436 FFQYIHVYESQ
+436 FFQYIHVYENH
-447 KKWAE
+447 W
-452 DQTQTGGQ
+452 
-460 NRQAGIR
+460 IF
-467 KKGRQEVCRER
+467 
-478 NVSDS
+478 
-483 WMLLSGAAG
+483 LSGAAG
-492 SYLLSLTMKP
+492 SYFLSLTMKP
-502 TSLIFSTAVFGMMGL
+502 TSLVFSTAVFGMMGL
-517 YLLWFWFHEREAAA
+517 YLLWFWFHERVAAA
-531 DLFRRMARLIGSLC
+531 DLFHHLVRLIGSLC
-545 LPSAALAGIWA
+545 LPFGALAGIWA

-568 VFTSIFALFGFK
+568 VFTSIFAWFGFK
-580 MKYPFAIS
+580 MKYPFATS

-594 QEESNLHVLVR
+594 QEESTLHVLAR
-605 RLWQMLM
+605 RIWQMLM

-630 MAVLIVLLVL
+630 MAVLIVMLVL
-640 YVILSGLEKYS
+640 YGIFSKKGDEQS
-651 RMHGSQEGQ
+651 H
-660 MAIQECQNG
+660 IW
-669 NAAQVIFF
+669 NAALVIFF
-677 PFVAV
+677 PFVIV
-682 SLISLTMLY
+682 SLISLSMLY

-713 AYFKKIGFAPTVSKC
+713 VYFKKIGFYTLASKC
-728 LAPLLGFNLVI
+728 LAPLLVLNLIVTAI
-739 MASSSWA
+739 SSWA

-752 EIHLINKGRVNH
+752 EIHLLNKGRVNH

-769 VRMEEKGNTQIWQEV
+769 ARMEEKGNTLIWQEV
-784 AQNPENRVI
+784 SQDPENRVI
-793 AFGTHPFC
+793 AFGTHPYC
-801 LQFPCNVEC
+801 LQFPCNVES

-862 DLIRRGSLTDLF
+862 ELIRRGSLTDLF

-883 VSDTALPEEEAQKNL
+883 VSDTAVPEEEAQNNL
-898 ELFEREYLFYVP
+898 EMFEQEYLFYDA

>member
-1 MRNQRKNGRPNAAVR
+1 MQNQRQNGRPDAAVR
-16 LAGLFLVLFC
+16 MAGLFLVLFC

-45 DYIHFTESKK
+45 DYIHFTESKR
-55 MYIEIAIL
+55 MYVEIAIL
-63 AVLIFGGLAFLKRGR
+63 AVLIFGGLALLKRGR
-78 SRLRWL
+78 SRMYWL
-84 AAIVLVFAWIHV
+84 TAVVLVFFWIHV
-96 VFLPMVVSAAYLISL
+96 VFLPMVVSAVYLISL

-122 FFRGRIWEINEKW
+122 FFRGTVWE
-135 RARRKWEKEEE
+135 RP
-146 QKHWKR
+146 
-152 QNYQNHQNHQDQDG
+152 
-166 EASDWTEYFAVYVDF
+166 YFSFYMDF

-192 CLLSVFGIGKITWMR
+192 CLLSALGVGKIAWMR
-207 LIVYALGAAALGFD
+207 LSVYALGVAALGFD
-221 FSSISRLCIMGWQ
+221 FSSISCQCIMGWQ
-234 KLSWMLDGRDKVSV
+234 TLSWMLDGSGVSR
-248 HVIETEGLASS
+248 
-259 GTSQEIPLRARC
+259 EIPRRVRR

-283 ILIQVGRLNIALDI
+283 FLIQVGRLNITLDF

-351 FNLWLSVLGIGAMV
+351 FNLWLAVLGIGAMV
-365 WNAGLLTL
+365 WNAVLLTGN
-373 RQTRRAESRKPQELK
+373 RKQET
-388 EKKALGSG
+388 EKKLTYHS

-436 FFQYIHVYESQ
+436 FFQYIHVYENH
-447 KKWAE
+447 W
-452 DQTQTGGQ
+452 
-460 NRQAGIR
+460 IF
-467 KKGRQEVCRER
+467 
-478 NVSDS
+478 
-483 WMLLSGAAG
+483 LSGAAG
-492 SYLLSLTMKP
+492 SYFLSLTMKP
-502 TSLIFSTAVFGMMGL
+502 TSLVFSTAVFGMMGL
-517 YLLWFWFHEREAAA
+517 YLLWFWFHERGAAA
-531 DLFRRMARLIGSLC
+531 DLFHHIVRLIGSLC
-545 LPSAALAGIWA
+545 LPFGALVGIWA

-568 VFTSIFALFGFK
+568 VFTSIFAWFGFK
-580 MKYPFAIS
+580 MKYPFATS

-594 QEESNLHVLVR
+594 QEESTLHVLAR
-605 RLWQMLM
+605 RIWQMLM

-630 MAVLIVLLVL
+630 MAVLIVMLVL
-640 YVILSGLEKYS
+640 YGIFSKKGDEQS
-651 RMHGSQEGQ
+651 H
-660 MAIQECQNG
+660 IW
-669 NAAQVIFF
+669 NAALVIFF
-677 PFVAV
+677 PFVIV
-682 SLISLTMLY
+682 SLISLSMLY

-713 AYFKKIGFAPTVSKC
+713 VYFKKIGFYPLASKC
-728 LAPLLGFNLVI
+728 LAPLLVLNLIVTAI
-739 MASSSWA
+739 SSWA

-752 EIHLINKGRVNH
+752 EIHLLNKGRVNH

-769 VRMEEKGNTQIWQEV
+769 ARMEEKGNTLIWQEV
-784 AQNPENRVI
+784 SQDPENRVI
-793 AFGTHPFC
+793 AFGTHPYC
-801 LQFPCNVEC
+801 LQFPCNVES

-862 DLIRRGSLTDLF
+862 ELIHSGSLTDLF

-883 VSDTALPEEEAQKNL
+883 VSDTAVPEEEAQNNL
-898 ELFEREYLFYVP
+898 EMFEREYLFYDA

>member
-1 MRNQRKNGRPNAAVR
+1 MQNQRQNGRPDAAVR
-16 LAGLFLVLFC
+16 MAGLFLVLFC

-45 DYIHFTESKK
+45 DYIHFTESKR
-55 MYIEIAIL
+55 MYVEIAIL
-63 AVLIFGGLAFLKRGR
+63 AVLIFGGLALLKRGR
-78 SRLRWL
+78 SRMYWL
-84 AAIVLVFAWIHV
+84 TAVVLVFSWIHV
-96 VFLPMVVSAAYLISL
+96 VFLPMVVSAMYLISL

-116 FLRKQV
+116 FLRKRV
-122 FFRGRIWEINEKW
+122 FFRGTVWE
-135 RARRKWEKEEE
+135 RP
-146 QKHWKR
+146 
-152 QNYQNHQNHQDQDG
+152 
-166 EASDWTEYFAVYVDF
+166 YFSFYMDF

-192 CLLSVFGIGKITWMR
+192 CLLSALGVGKIAWMR
-207 LIVYALGAAALGFD
+207 LSVYALGVAALGFD
-221 FSSISRLCIMGWQ
+221 FSSISCQCIMGWQ
-234 KLSWMLDGRDKVSV
+234 TLSWMLDGRDKVSV
-248 HVIETEGLASS
+248 HVIEAGKRALLFTGRHFWNRKCRNKPAGS
-259 GTSQEIPLRARC
+259 GISREIPRRVRR

-283 ILIQVGRLNIALDI
+283 FLIQVGRLNIALDF

-351 FNLWLSVLGIGAMV
+351 FNLWLAVLGIGAMV
-365 WNAGLLTL
+365 WNAVLLTGN
-373 RQTRRAESRKPQELK
+373 RKQET
-388 EKKALGSG
+388 EKKLTYHS

-436 FFQYIHVYESQ
+436 FFQYIHVYENH
-447 KKWAE
+447 W
-452 DQTQTGGQ
+452 
-460 NRQAGIR
+460 IF
-467 KKGRQEVCRER
+467 
-478 NVSDS
+478 
-483 WMLLSGAAG
+483 LSGAAG
-492 SYLLSLTMKP
+492 SYFLSLTMKP
-502 TSLIFSTAVFGMMGL
+502 TSLVFSTAVFGMMGL
-517 YLLWFWFHEREAAA
+517 YLLWFWFHERGGAA
-531 DLFRRMARLIGSLC
+531 DLFHHMVRLIGSLC
-545 LPSAALAGIWA
+545 LPFGALAGIWA

-568 VFTSIFALFGFK
+568 VFTSIFAWFGFK
-580 MKYPFAIS
+580 MKYPFATS

-594 QEESNLHVLVR
+594 QEESTLHVLAR
-605 RLWQMLM
+605 RIWQMLM

-630 MAVLIVLLVL
+630 MAVLIVMLVL
-640 YVILSGLEKYS
+640 YGIFSKKGDEQS
-651 RMHGSQEGQ
+651 H
-660 MAIQECQNG
+660 IW
-669 NAAQVIFF
+669 NAALVIFF
-677 PFVAV
+677 PFVLV
-682 SLISLTMLY
+682 SLISLSMLY

-713 AYFKKIGFAPTVSKC
+713 VYFKKIGFYPLASKC
-728 LAPLLGFNLVI
+728 LAPLLVLNLIVTAI
-739 MASSSWA
+739 SSWA

-752 EIHLINKGRVNH
+752 EIHLLNKGRVNH

-769 VRMEEKGNTQIWQEV
+769 ARMEERGNTLIWQEV
-784 AQNPENRVI
+784 SQDPENRVI
-793 AFGTHPFC
+793 AFGTHPYC
-801 LQFPCNVEC
+801 LQFPCNVES

-821 ELVNSPEA
+821 ELVNSQEA

-862 DLIRRGSLTDLF
+862 ELIRRGSLTDLF

-883 VSDTALPEEEAQKNL
+883 VSDTAVPEEEAQNNL
-898 ELFEREYLFYVP
+898 EMFEQEYLFYDA

>member
-1 MRNQRKNGRPNAAVR
+1 MQNQRQNGRPNAAVR
-16 LAGLFLVLFC
+16 MAGLFLVLFC

-45 DYIHFTESKK
+45 DYIHFTESKR
-55 MYIEIAIL
+55 MYVEIAIL
-63 AVLIFGGLAFLKRGR
+63 AVLIFGGLALLKRGR
-78 SRLRWL
+78 SRMYWL
-84 AAIVLVFAWIHV
+84 LAVVLVFSWIHV
-96 VFLPMVVSAAYLISL
+96 VFLPMVVSAAYMLSL

-122 FFRGRIWEINEKW
+122 FFRETIWE
-135 RARRKWEKEEE
+135 RP
-146 QKHWKR
+146 
-152 QNYQNHQNHQDQDG
+152 
-166 EASDWTEYFAVYVDF
+166 YFSFYMDF
-181 LFGASFAIVVY
+181 LFGVSFAIVVY
-192 CLLSVFGIGKITWMR
+192 CILSALGVGKIAWMR
-207 LIVYALGAAALGFD
+207 LSVYALGVAALGFD
-221 FSSISRLCIMGWQ
+221 FSSISCQCIMGWQ
-234 KLSWMLDGRDKVSV
+234 TLSWMLDG
-248 HVIETEGLASS
+248 S
-259 GTSQEIPLRARC
+259 GGSREIPRRVRR
-271 AWTLAAGWCVLM
+271 AWTLAAGWCALM
-283 ILIQVGRLNIALDI
+283 FLIQVGRLNIALDF

-351 FNLWLSVLGIGAMV
+351 FNLWLAVLGIGAMV
-365 WNAGLLTL
+365 WNAVLLTGN
-373 RQTRRAESRKPQELK
+373 RKQET
-388 EKKALGSG
+388 EKKLTYHS

-405 LTVSVPGIMNM
+405 LTISVPGIMNM

-436 FFQYIHVYESQ
+436 FFQYIHVYENH
-447 KKWAE
+447 W
-452 DQTQTGGQ
+452 
-460 NRQAGIR
+460 IF
-467 KKGRQEVCRER
+467 
-478 NVSDS
+478 
-483 WMLLSGAAG
+483 LSGAAG
-492 SYLLSLTMKP
+492 SYFLSLTMKP
-502 TSLIFSTAVFGMMGL
+502 TSLVFSTAVFGMMGL
-517 YLLWFWFHEREAAA
+517 YLLWFWFHERGAAA
-531 DLFRRMARLIGSLC
+531 DLFHHIVRLIGSLC
-545 LPSAALAGIWA
+545 LPFGALVGIWA

-568 VFTSIFALFGFK
+568 VFTSIFAWFGFK
-580 MKYPFAIS
+580 MKYPFATS

-594 QEESNLHVLVR
+594 QEESTLHVLAR
-605 RLWQMLM
+605 RIWQMLM

-630 MAVLIVLLVL
+630 MAVLIVMLVL
-640 YVILSGLEKYS
+640 YGIFSKKGDEQS
-651 RMHGSQEGQ
+651 H
-660 MAIQECQNG
+660 IW
-669 NAAQVIFF
+669 NAALVIFF
-677 PFVAV
+677 PFVIV
-682 SLISLTMLY
+682 SLISLSMLY

-713 AYFKKIGFAPTVSKC
+713 VYFKKIGFYPLASKC
-728 LAPLLGFNLVI
+728 LAPLLVLNLIVTAI
-739 MASSSWA
+739 SSWA

-752 EIHLINKGRVNH
+752 EIHLLNKGRVNH

-769 VRMEEKGNTQIWQEV
+769 ARMEEKGNTLIWQEV
-784 AQNPENRVI
+784 SQDPENRVI
-793 AFGTHPFC
+793 AFGTHPYC
-801 LQFPCNVEC
+801 LQFPCNVES

-862 DLIRRGSLTDLF
+862 ELIRRGSLTDLF

-883 VSDTALPEEEAQKNL
+883 VSDTAVPEEEAQNNL
-898 ELFEREYLFYVP
+898 EMFEREYLFYDA

>member
-1 MRNQRKNGRPNAAVR
+1 MQNQRQNGRPDAAVR
-16 LAGLFLVLFC
+16 MAGLFLVLFC

-32 PAKTLFTGNGFFA
+32 PVKTLFTGNGFFA
-45 DYIHFTESKK
+45 DYIHFTESKW
-55 MYIEIAIL
+55 MYVEIAIL
-63 AVLIFGGLAFLKRGR
+63 AVLIFGGLALLKRGR
-78 SRLRWL
+78 SRMYWL
-84 AAIVLVFAWIHV
+84 TAVVLVFSWIHV
-96 VFLPMVVSAAYLISL
+96 VFLPMVVSAVYLISL

-116 FLRKQV
+116 FLRKLV
-122 FFRGRIWEINEKW
+122 FFRGTVWE
-135 RARRKWEKEEE
+135 R
-146 QKHWKR
+146 
-152 QNYQNHQNHQDQDG
+152 
-166 EASDWTEYFAVYVDF
+166 SYFSFYMDF

-192 CLLSVFGIGKITWMR
+192 CLLSALGVGKIAWMR
-207 LIVYALGAAALGFD
+207 LSVYALGVAALGFD
-221 FSSISRLCIMGWQ
+221 FSSISCQCIMGWQ
-234 KLSWMLDGRDKVSV
+234 TLSWMLDGRDKVSV
-248 HVIETEGLASS
+248 QAGS
-259 GTSQEIPLRARC
+259 GGSREIPRRVRR

-283 ILIQVGRLNIALDI
+283 FLIQVGRLNIALDF

-351 FNLWLSVLGIGAMV
+351 FNLWLAVLGIGAMV
-365 WNAGLLTL
+365 WNAVLLTGN
-373 RQTRRAESRKPQELK
+373 RKQET
-388 EKKALGSG
+388 EKKLTYHS

-436 FFQYIHVYESQ
+436 FFQYIHVYENH
-447 KKWAE
+447 W
-452 DQTQTGGQ
+452 
-460 NRQAGIR
+460 IF
-467 KKGRQEVCRER
+467 
-478 NVSDS
+478 
-483 WMLLSGAAG
+483 LSGAAG
-492 SYLLSLTMKP
+492 SYFLSLTMKP
-502 TSLIFSTAVFGMMGL
+502 TSLVFSTAVFGMMGL
-517 YLLWFWFHEREAAA
+517 YLLWFWFHERGAAA
-531 DLFRRMARLIGSLC
+531 DLFHHLVRLIGSLC
-545 LPSAALAGIWA
+545 LPFGALVGIWA

-580 MKYPFAIS
+580 MKYPFATS

-594 QEESNLHVLVR
+594 QEESTLHVLAR
-605 RLWQMLM
+605 RIWQMLM

-630 MAVLIVLLVL
+630 MAVLIVMLVL
-640 YVILSGLEKYS
+640 YGIFSKKGDEQS
-651 RMHGSQEGQ
+651 H
-660 MAIQECQNG
+660 IW
-669 NAAQVIFF
+669 NAALVIFF
-677 PFVAV
+677 PFVIV
-682 SLISLTMLY
+682 SLISLSMLY

-713 AYFKKIGFAPTVSKC
+713 VYFKKIGFYPLASKC
-728 LAPLLGFNLVI
+728 LAPLLVLNLIVTAI
-739 MASSSWA
+739 SSWA

-752 EIHLINKGRVNH
+752 EIHLLNKGRVNH

-769 VRMEEKGNTQIWQEV
+769 ARIEEKGNTLIWQEV
-784 AQNPENRVI
+784 SQDPENRVI
-793 AFGTHPFC
+793 AFGTHPYC
-801 LQFPCNVEC
+801 LQFPCNVES

-862 DLIRRGSLTDLF
+862 ELIRRGSLTDLF

-883 VSDTALPEEEAQKNL
+883 VSDTAVPEEEAQNNL
-898 ELFEREYLFYVP
+898 ELFEQEYLFYDA

>member
-1 MRNQRKNGRPNAAVR
+1 MQNQRQNGRPDAAVR
-16 LAGLFLVLFC
+16 MAGLFLVLFC

-45 DYIHFTESKK
+45 DYIHFTESKR
-55 MYIEIAIL
+55 MYVEIAIL
-63 AVLIFGGLAFLKRGR
+63 AVLIFGGLALLKRGR
-78 SRLRWL
+78 SRMYWL
-84 AAIVLVFAWIHV
+84 TAVVLVFSWIHV
-96 VFLPMVVSAAYLISL
+96 VFLPMVVSAVYLISL

-116 FLRKQV
+116 FLRKRV
-122 FFRGRIWEINEKW
+122 FFRGTVWE
-135 RARRKWEKEEE
+135 RP
-146 QKHWKR
+146 
-152 QNYQNHQNHQDQDG
+152 
-166 EASDWTEYFAVYVDF
+166 YFSFYMDF

-192 CLLSVFGIGKITWMR
+192 CLLSALGVGKIAWMR
-207 LIVYALGAAALGFD
+207 LSVYALGVAALGFD
-221 FSSISRLCIMGWQ
+221 FSSISCQCIMGWQ
-234 KLSWMLDGRDKVSV
+234 TLSWMLDGRDKVSV
-248 HVIETEGLASS
+248 HVIEAGKQALLFTGRHFWNRKCRNKPAGSGASR
-259 GTSQEIPLRARC
+259 EIPRRVRR

-283 ILIQVGRLNIALDI
+283 FLIQVGRLNIALDF

-336 TLPLCDLASHSYLTF
+336 TLPLCDLASHSYQTF
-351 FNLWLSVLGIGAMV
+351 FNLWLAVLGIGAMV
-365 WNAGLLTL
+365 WNAVLLTGN
-373 RQTRRAESRKPQELK
+373 RKQET
-388 EKKALGSG
+388 EKKLTYHS

-436 FFQYIHVYESQ
+436 FFQYIHVYENH
-447 KKWAE
+447 W
-452 DQTQTGGQ
+452 
-460 NRQAGIR
+460 IF
-467 KKGRQEVCRER
+467 
-478 NVSDS
+478 
-483 WMLLSGAAG
+483 LSGAAG
-492 SYLLSLTMKP
+492 SYFLSLTMKP
-502 TSLIFSTAVFGMMGL
+502 TSLVFSTAVFGMMGL
-517 YLLWFWFHEREAAA
+517 YLLWFWFHERGVAA
-531 DLFRRMARLIGSLC
+531 DLFHHLVRLIGSLC
-545 LPSAALAGIWA
+545 LPFGALVGIWA

-568 VFTSIFALFGFK
+568 VFTSIFAWFGFK
-580 MKYPFAIS
+580 MKYPFATS

-594 QEESNLHVLVR
+594 QEESTLHVLAR
-605 RLWQMLM
+605 RIWQMLM

-630 MAVLIVLLVL
+630 MAVLIVMLVL
-640 YVILSGLEKYS
+640 YGIFSKKGDEQS
-651 RMHGSQEGQ
+651 H
-660 MAIQECQNG
+660 IW
-669 NAAQVIFF
+669 NAALVIFF
-677 PFVAV
+677 PFVIV
-682 SLISLTMLY
+682 SLISLSMLY

-713 AYFKKIGFAPTVSKC
+713 VYFKKIGFYPLASKC
-728 LAPLLGFNLVI
+728 LAPLLVLNLIVTAI
-739 MASSSWA
+739 SSWA

-752 EIHLINKGRVNH
+752 EIHLLNKGRVNH

-769 VRMEEKGNTQIWQEV
+769 ARMEEKGNTLIWQEV
-784 AQNPENRVI
+784 SQDPENRVI
-793 AFGTHPFC
+793 AFGTHPYC
-801 LQFPCNVEC
+801 LQFPCNVES

-862 DLIRRGSLTDLF
+862 EQIRRGSLTDLF

-883 VSDTALPEEEAQKNL
+883 VSDTAVPEEEAQNNL
-898 ELFEREYLFYVP
+898 EMFEQEYLFYDA

>member
-1 MRNQRKNGRPNAAVR
+1 MQNQRQNGRPNAAVR
-16 LAGLFLVLFC
+16 MAGLFLVLFC

-45 DYIHFTESKK
+45 DYIHFTESMR
-55 MYIEIAIL
+55 MYVEIAIL
-63 AVLIFGGLAFLKRGR
+63 AVLIFGGLALLKRGR
-78 SRLRWL
+78 SRMYWL
-84 AAIVLVFAWIHV
+84 LAVVLVFSWIHV
-96 VFLPMVVSAAYLISL
+96 VFLPMVVSAAYMLSL

-122 FFRGRIWEINEKW
+122 FFRETIWE
-135 RARRKWEKEEE
+135 RP
-146 QKHWKR
+146 
-152 QNYQNHQNHQDQDG
+152 
-166 EASDWTEYFAVYVDF
+166 YFSFYMDF
-181 LFGASFAIVVY
+181 LFGVSFAIVVY
-192 CLLSVFGIGKITWMR
+192 CILSALGVGKIAWMR
-207 LIVYALGAAALGFD
+207 LSVYALGVAALGFD
-221 FSSISRLCIMGWQ
+221 FSSISCQCIMGWQ
-234 KLSWMLDGRDKVSV
+234 TLSWMLDG
-248 HVIETEGLASS
+248 S
-259 GTSQEIPLRARC
+259 GGSREIPRRVRR
-271 AWTLAAGWCVLM
+271 AWTLAAGWCALM
-283 ILIQVGRLNIALDI
+283 FLIQVGRLNIALDF

-351 FNLWLSVLGIGAMV
+351 FNLWLAVLGIGAMV
-365 WNAGLLTL
+365 WNAVLLTGN
-373 RQTRRAESRKPQELK
+373 RKQETESREVGT
-388 EKKALGSG
+388 EKKLTYHS

-405 LTVSVPGIMNM
+405 LTISVPGIMNM

-436 FFQYIHVYESQ
+436 FFQYIHVYENH
-447 KKWAE
+447 W
-452 DQTQTGGQ
+452 
-460 NRQAGIR
+460 IF
-467 KKGRQEVCRER
+467 
-478 NVSDS
+478 
-483 WMLLSGAAG
+483 LSGAAG
-492 SYLLSLTMKP
+492 SYFLSLTMKP
-502 TSLIFSTAVFGMMGL
+502 TSLVFSTAVFGMMGL
-517 YLLWFWFHEREAAA
+517 YLLWFWFHERGAAA
-531 DLFRRMARLIGSLC
+531 DLFHHIVRLIGSLC
-545 LPSAALAGIWA
+545 LPFGALVGIWA

-568 VFTSIFALFGFK
+568 VFTSIFAWFGFK
-580 MKYPFAIS
+580 MKYPFATS

-594 QEESNLHVLVR
+594 QEESTLHVLAR
-605 RLWQMLM
+605 RIWQMLM

-630 MAVLIVLLVL
+630 MAVLIVMLVL
-640 YVILSGLEKYS
+640 YGIFSKKGDEQS
-651 RMHGSQEGQ
+651 H
-660 MAIQECQNG
+660 IW
-669 NAAQVIFF
+669 NAALVIFF
-677 PFVAV
+677 PFVIV
-682 SLISLTMLY
+682 SLISLSMLY

-713 AYFKKIGFAPTVSKC
+713 VYFKKIGFYPLASKC
-728 LAPLLGFNLVI
+728 LAPLLVLNLIVTAI
-739 MASSSWA
+739 SSWA

-752 EIHLINKGRVNH
+752 EIHLLNKGRVNH

-769 VRMEEKGNTQIWQEV
+769 ARMEEKGNTLIWQEV
-784 AQNPENRVI
+784 SQDPENRVI
-793 AFGTHPFC
+793 AFGTHPYC
-801 LQFPCNVEC
+801 LQFPCNVES

-862 DLIRRGSLTDLF
+862 ELIHSGSLTDLF

-883 VSDTALPEEEAQKNL
+883 VSDTAVPEEEAQNNL
-898 ELFEREYLFYVP
+898 EMFEREYLFYDA